1 MDKSVA
7 LRIAKRFIT
16 LPLDKRKLYLEKMLE
31 EGVSPANL
39 PIPEVRSGFE
49 QIALSYAQER
59 QWFLWQMDPHSSAY
73 HIPSALRLKGRLD
86 VAALERS
93 FNALVERHESLRT
106 TFIENGEQTVQVTHR
121 QMPLRITVEALPVG
135 SPLSQDDSIK
145 AFVERESARPF
156 DLRQGPLL
164 RVSLLN
170 IAEDDHVLV
179 LIQHHIISDGWSM
192 QVLVDELVRHY
203 AADTAGQSLVLPEL
217 TVQYADYAIWQRHW
231 LEAGE
236 RERQLAY
243 WVQTLGR
250 EQPVLELPLDHPRP
264 PVQSFRGARL
274 DLNLAP
280 ELGAALKQ
288 LAQREGASLFMVLLA
303 SFQALLHRYS
313 GQPQIRV
320 GVPVANRNRVETEG
334 LIGFFVNTQVL
345 SADVDGQLPFDRL
358 LAQVKQSA
366 MAAQAHQ
373 DLPFEQLIE
382 ALQPERSLSHSPIF
396 QVMFNHQTASDTQ
409 DRQMQL
415 PQLSIEDL
423 VWEGHTAQFDLTLG
437 TYETGQGVVAELTY
451 ATDLFE
457 PQTIERLARHWQNLL
472 QGIVDAPQQR
482 IGELPL
488 LDATQQRL
496 MQQDWFRVV
505 EHGVE
510 AGCVHQRIAEQA
522 RVSPDA
528 LALTIDGQALTYGQ
542 LDARANQLAHRLIVL
557 GVTPDQP
564 VGIAL
569 ERSAEM
575 IIGLLAILKAGGAYV
590 PLDPAYPEDRLA
602 YMIQDSGIELLL
614 TQARLQARLPIPAT
628 LETLLLDQPDAAL
641 QEAPRSCPAVA
652 LSAEHLAYVIYT
664 SGSTGKPKGVMVRH
678 GALSNF
684 VSSMIAQPGLTA
696 SDRMLSLT
704 TFSFD
709 IFGLEIYG
717 PLSTGASVVLTG
729 QNVHQDP
736 QAVLALIERHDVTV
750 LQATPSS
757 WRMLLDHEQ
766 SALLAGRTFLCGG
779 EALPLELAQRLLALS
794 PKVWN
799 LYGPTE
805 TTIWSA
811 VHPLSPENSRPFL
824 GHPLDNTALY
834 IVGSDLT
841 LNPPGAP
848 GELLIGGD
856 GLARGYFQRPA
867 LTAERF
873 VPDPFST
880 TGERLYRTGDLTRY
894 RAEGV
899 VEYIGRID
907 HQVKIRGLR
916 IELGEIEAALLAQ
929 ASVRETVVVAHEGP
943 TGAQLVGYV
952 VPIDAVPQ
960 ADAEASLRTALK
972 TALKA
977 QLPEYMV
984 PAHLLF
990 LAQLPLTPNG
1000 KVDRKALPAPD
1011 ASELQR
1017 AYVAPGSAREQQVAA
1032 IWQEVLKLERVG
1044 LVDNFFELGGHSLLV
1059 TQVVSRVRRALDIEV
1074 PLRSLFE
1081 HSTLQD
1087 FVQALDAGHGEQ
1099 PLALVPVP
1107 RDKPLPLS
1115 FAQERQWFLWK
1126 MDPDSAAYNIPTALR
1141 LRGALDTG
1149 ALRQSFAAL
1158 LERHESLRTTF
1169 VEDDGRTCQ
1178 VMRAQGQVDF
1188 VEQRLAVDDEA
1199 GIQAFIEQQTQR
1211 PFDLLNDA
1219 LLRVGLLAL
1228 SEQEHILVLTLHH
1241 IVADAWSLQVMVDDL
1256 MSLYSAFIQGQS
1268 AQLPALAV
1276 QYADY
1281 AVWQRQWM
1289 AAGERDRQLA
1299 YWTEQLG
1306 DEQPLLELPTDH
1318 PRPAQQ
1324 SMRGARLPVVLD
1336 RALNDALKAL
1346 ARRENI
1352 TLFVLLL
1359 GSFQALLHRYSGQA
1373 DIRVGVP
1380 IANRQRLETERL
1392 IGFFVNTQVLRA
1404 EFHSDLTGA
1413 ALLQQLKQTA
1423 MAAQMHQ
1430 DLPFE
1435 QLVDALQPQRNL
1447 SHSPLFQAMF
1457 NHRNETDTALTT
1469 ALPDLAIEPMG
1480 WAQRTA
1486 QFDLSLDTS
1495 DSAQGLHAALTYAT
1509 DLFEP
1514 ATIERMGQHWLNL
1527 LHGLVQD
1534 LHRPVAQWALLDA
1547 DERRRMLVEWNATAV
1562 QYPLDRS
1569 VHSLIEEQVSR
1580 TPDAP
1585 ALVFG
1590 EQRLTYT
1597 ELNARANRL
1606 AHRLI
1611 DQGVGPDVLVGIA
1624 VERSVEMV
1632 LGLLA
1637 ILKAGGAYVPLDPEY
1652 PRDRL
1657 AYMFDDS
1664 GIGLLLTQRHL
1675 LDALPVPEAIR
1686 CLVLD
1691 QPEDGLQAGRDANP
1705 CVDVDAENLAYVIYT
1720 SGSTGKPKGAGN
1732 RHSALVN
1739 RLCWMQQAYG
1749 LDATDSVLQKTPFS
1763 FDVSVWEF
1771 FWPLLTGATLVVA
1784 APGAHRDPTQLIELI
1799 TAQRIT
1805 TLHFVP
1811 SMLQAFVQ
1819 DPHVAQCT
1827 SLKRIVCSGEA
1838 LPVDAQ
1844 QQVFAKLPNASLY
1857 NLYGP
1862 TEAAIDVTHWT
1873 CVQDGRDSVPIG
1885 QPIANLGTYILDD
1898 ELSPVPVGVTGEL
1911 YLAGEGLARGYHRR
1925 AALTAE
1931 RFVTGPFGT
1940 GQRLYRTGDLA
1951 RYRTDGVIE
1960 YAGRMDH
1967 QVKIRGLR
1975 IELGEIEVRLAEHAE
1990 VRETVVIAQDGT
2002 LLVAYLVPARAEL
2015 LSAEDTVRQALQG
2028 RLKDH
2033 LSQSLPDYMVPQH
2046 WVWLEKMPVSPN
2058 GKLERKA
2065 LPKADISASPKAYIA
2080 PITALEQT
2088 LAAIWQSVLGREQVG
2103 VGDNFFELGGDS
2115 IISIQMVSRA
2125 RQAGIH
2131 FSPKDLFVHQT
2142 IQGLASVANQG
2153 DSGPGIDQGP
2163 VTGDAV
2169 LLPFQQLF
2177 FEQDMAEPHH
2187 WNQSV
2192 LLKGLRPVDAAH
2204 LEQALQALVAHHD
2217 ALRLAFTRENDAW
2230 TARHQSLA
2238 EQQGLWQR
2246 SPLLWTAEVADAAA
2260 LERLAEQ
2267 AQRSLELQNGAL
2279 LRGVLASLADGSQR
2293 LLLVIHHLVVDG
2305 VSWRILLEDLQQ
2317 AYQQLQAGQALK
2329 LPAKTSA
2336 TQAWAQR
2343 LQGHA
2348 GSAALQA
2355 QIAYWQGQL
2364 QGARADLPCD
2374 RPEGELRRCHGAQV
2388 QTRLDKNQTRQ
2399 LLQQAPAA
2407 YRTQV
2412 NDLLLTALARVI
2424 GRWSGDASTLIQ
2436 LEGHGREALFDD
2448 LDLSRS
2454 VGWFTSLFPVRLT
2467 PAVTAGDSLKAIKEQ
2482 LRAIPDKG
2490 LGFGALRY
2498 LGDEQTRRTLQALPV
2513 PRITFNYLGQFDS
2526 AFADDADGL
2535 FIPASESA
2543 GAPQSPL
2550 APLDNW
2556 LTLNGSVYAGELSI
2570 DWTFSTQMFDESTIQ
2585 TLALDYGR
2593 ELQALIE
2600 HCCQAPHQGF
2610 TPSDFPLAGLTQAEL
2625 DALPLAPRQVE
2636 DIYPLS
2642 PMQQGMLFHT
2652 LYEQQAGSYIN
2663 QLRVDVEGLDV
2674 ERFRQAWQAA
2684 MDAHEVLRSSFVWE
2698 GEFKRALQVVHKQLD
2713 VAFLFHDWRASAQL
2727 SQDLHS
2733 LALAQ
2738 RQQGFE
2744 LEAAPLLRLVVTRV
2758 AEDRYHLI
2766 YTCHHILMDG
2776 WSNSQLLGEV
2786 LQRYSGQPVVASGS
2800 RYRDYIAWL
2809 QHQDVAASE
2818 AFWTPV
2824 LQRLEAPTRLAD
2836 VIAPP
2841 AQAGTGYGDHVQ
2853 VLDETLTRRLEA
2865 FARASKVTV
2874 NTLVQAAWL
2883 LLLQRYTGKDTVAFG
2898 ATVAGRPA
2906 DLPGIEQQIGLFIN
2920 TLPVIASPQAGQSL
2934 DSWLQAVQAQNLA
2947 LREFE
2952 HTALLD
2958 IQRWAG
2964 QGGEALFDSLL
2975 VFENYPIAQALE
2987 QGAPDGL
2994 RFGPPLTQEQ
3004 TSYPLTLLVG
3014 LERQL
3019 SVHMSYQ
3026 QASFSADTVQRLAAH
3041 LAQLLGQMT
3050 DGGERCLGELSML
3063 AFDEHQRLVHD
3074 WNPLDTPFDQ
3084 GLCIHQ
3090 MIARQVEAMPDALAV
3105 TFANTQLSYSELDGR
3120 ANRLAHKLIE
3130 LGVGPEVRVGVAMP
3144 RSEHLLIALLAVL
3157 KAGGAYVPLDPDYP
3171 VERLAYMLD
3180 DSRARVLLTEQA
3192 VAATLSVPAETAVLM
3207 LDQLDL
3213 SRYPLSAPHS
3223 SVTPDNL
3230 AYVIYTS
3237 GSTGKPKGVAIAHRN
3252 VLALIDWSKSV
3263 YSRDDIQGVLAST
3276 SVCFDLSV
3284 WELFVTLANGGSL
3297 IIARNALELP
3307 HLPARDQVRLI
3318 NTVPSAIAA
3327 LLRSDEIPASVR
3339 IINLAGEP
3347 LKQSLVDALYQNSP
3361 CGIGPVQAKPL
3372 ESESVGAKP
3381 VGAKLARDSILSA
3394 GPCVTDLPPSRA
3406 SFAPTGLA
3414 STGSAPAGFAPTGSL
3429 PQGIEHVYDLY
3440 GPSEDTTYS
3449 TWTRRTAG
3457 GTANIGR
3464 PLKHTA
3470 SYLLDADLQPVP
3482 QGVSAELYLSGAGI
3496 TRGYL
3501 GRAAMTAEKYVPN
3514 PFSTTGERLYRT
3526 GDLSR
3531 YRADGVLEYQGRI
3544 DHQVKIRGFRI
3555 ELGEIESRL
3564 LQQPEVRDVA
3574 VLAQDAPGGQQLVAY
3589 VVVPTLNL
3597 NATEAQRA
3605 LRDELK
3611 AALREHLPDY
3621 MIPAHLLFLEQLP
3634 LTPNGKLDRKALP
3647 AVETGLSQ
3655 SGYEAPVSELEQ
3667 QIAGIWQE
3675 VLEVEQV
3682 GRNDHF
3688 FERGGHSLLAT
3699 QAVSRLR
3706 KLTGYPLSLRD
3717 LFNHPQ
3723 LKALAV
3729 LMAGTADEPVRA
3741 GDSHE
3746 VRLKAHGP
3754 RRSAPL
3760 SLVQRRLWIAEQL
3773 SGGTSA
3779 YGMPMALRLC
3789 GELSM
3794 AHLMSS
3800 FADVAR
3806 RHDVLRTAYV
3816 QDEEGDPLA
3825 LIADEVQL
3833 DFPVIDLAGLSP
3845 SAQQEQVARA
3855 TLENAR
3861 IPIDLEQAPLL
3872 RGRILRLGPT
3882 EHVLLY
3888 AMHHIISDGWSMGLL
3903 INELVQ
3909 VYEAS
3914 LKGEPMPLP
3923 PLEVQYHDF
3932 ALWQQAL
3939 EEQGVLARQAEYWKH
3954 RLGGYEGRLDLPLSS
3969 PRGQTA
3975 SYDGDALQFR
3985 LSTALS
3991 GALRRLASEAGVTL
4005 YSTLLAS
4012 FQVLLHRLC
4021 DAQDL
4026 VVGADVA
4033 GREQPELERLIGFFV
4048 NVLPLRSRFDAAAT
4062 FSRFLGQTQDNL
4074 LGALEHQDLPFDQ
4087 IVEASGVPRHKGMN
4101 PLLQVLFVMNN
4112 VPVRTRSMTGL
4123 SVELLPALETHSKF
4137 DMALFVDE
4145 EEGQLRGNWQFATTL
4160 FGHERIQHLIQ
4171 AWTALLEQIVADQDI
4186 QLGAISMPVDN
4197 MAAAVTPATVPGPKA
4212 DKLGKFLKRSVTPLA
4227 KPRAARVRESL
4238 VAAPQ
4243 RFPLMLEPGEPHL
4256 DVIEWI
4262 QQNRPLIEQ
4271 KLAEHAGILF
4281 RGFELDGIQG
4291 FEAFAEAV
4299 QPGLYGQYG
4308 DLPKKEGGKNTY
4320 RSTPYP
4326 ERKMILFHNESS
4338 HQDRWPRKQMFY
4350 CEQAAP
4356 VGGAT
4361 PVVDCRLMYER
4372 LPADLREKFEDK
4384 GLLYVRTFTD
4394 KLDVSWQHFFKTED
4408 HLEVEARC
4416 RAGGIQWRWLDNDEL
4431 QTRTP
4436 GPAII
4441 THPITG
4447 EKSFFNQVQLHHIYW
4462 LDPDVRED
4470 LLSMFGLE
4478 RMPRHVYYGD
4488 GTPIEDEV
4496 MARIGELYEA
4506 CAVRFDW
4513 QKGDVILLDNM
4524 LVAHARDPFEGPRK
4538 IVVAMGDMYDRNA
4551 LDNPASAGPAIQG
4564 RRNLE
4569 ETGA

>member
-49 QIALSYAQER
+49 NIALSYAQER

-73 HIPSALRLKGRLD
+73 HIPNALRLKGPLD
-86 VAALERS
+86 VPALERS

-106 TFIENGEQTVQVTHR
+106 TFIERGEQAVQVIHP
-121 QMPLRITVEALPVG
+121 QMPLCVAVQALPAG
-135 SPLSQDDSIK
+135 SPASQDDSIK
-145 AFVERESARPF
+145 AFVEREIARPF

-164 RVSLLN
+164 RVSLLK

-179 LIQHHIISDGWSM
+179 LIQHHIVADGWSM

-203 AADTAGQSLVLPEL
+203 AADTAGESLVLPEL

-243 WVQTLGR
+243 WVQTLGG
-250 EQPVLELPLDHPRP
+250 EQPVLELPFDHPRP

-274 DLNLAP
+274 DLNLP
-280 ELGAALKQ
+280 PQLGAALKQ
-288 LAQREGASLFMVLLA
+288 LAQRQGASLFMVLLA

-345 SADVDGQLPFDRL
+345 NAHVDGQLPFAHL
-358 LAQVKQSA
+358 LDQVKQSA

-373 DLPFEQLIE
+373 DLPFEQLIQ

-396 QVMFNHQTASDTQ
+396 QVMFNHQTSGDAQ
-409 DRQMQL
+409 ARQMHL
-415 PQLSIEDL
+415 PQLGIEDL
-423 VWEGHTAQFDLTLG
+423 VWEGRTAQFDLTLG
-437 TYETGQGVVAELTY
+437 TYETEQGVAAELTY

-457 PQTIERLARHWQNLL
+457 AQTIERLAHHWQNLL

-488 LDATQQRL
+488 LDTDQQRL
-496 MQQDWFRVV
+496 TQQDWRRVV
-505 EHGVE
+505 EHGP
-510 AGCVHQRIAEQA
+510 AACVHQRIAEQA
-522 RVSPDA
+522 RLTPDA
-528 LALTIDGQALTYGQ
+528 LALTIDGQTLTYGQ
-542 LDARANQLAHRLIVL
+542 LDARANQLAHRLLAL
-557 GVTPDQP
+557 GVTPDQR
-564 VGIAL
+564 VGIAV
-569 ERSAEM
+569 ERSVEM
-575 IIGLLAILKAGGAYV
+575 IVGLLAILKSGGAYV

-628 LETLLLDQPDAAL
+628 LRTLVLDQPDAAL
-641 QEAPRSCPAVA
+641 QDAPRTCPAVT
-652 LSAEHLAYVIYT
+652 LTAEHLAYVIYT
-664 SGSTGKPKGVMVRH
+664 SGSTGRPKGVMVRH

-684 VSSMIAQPGLTA
+684 VTSMIAQPGLTA

-717 PLSTGASVVLTG
+717 PLSAGASIVLTG

-736 QAVLALIERHDVTV
+736 QAVLALIEQHDVSV

-766 SALLAGRTFLCGG
+766 ASVLAGRTFLCGG

-811 VHPLSPENSRPFL
+811 LHPLSLESSRPFL
-824 GHPLDNTALY
+824 GKPLDNTALY
-834 IVGSDLT
+834 VVGGDLT

-929 ASVRETVVVAHEGP
+929 ENVRETVVVAHEGP

-952 VPIDAVPQ
+952 VPATGEVVDESALR
-960 ADAEASLRTALK
+960 ASLKA
-972 TALKA
+972 ALKA

-1011 ASELQR
+1011 AGDLQQ
-1017 AYVAPGSAREQQVAA
+1017 AYVAPRSQREQQVAA

-1044 LVDNFFELGGHSLLV
+1044 LEDNFFELGGHSLLV
-1059 TQVVSRVRRALDIEV
+1059 TQVISRVRRTLGIEV

-1081 HSTLQD
+1081 HSTLRD
-1087 FVQALDAGHGEQ
+1087 FVSAFELGQGEQ
-1099 PLALVPVP
+1099 SLVMVPVS

-1141 LRGALDTG
+1141 LRGVLDKM
-1149 ALRQSFAAL
+1149 ALRRSFEAL
-1158 LERHESLRTTF
+1158 VARHESLRTLF
-1169 VEDDGRTCQ
+1169 VEDDGVTCQ
-1178 VMRAQGQVDF
+1178 VIRAQGQVDF
-1188 VEQRLAVDDEA
+1188 IEQCLAGDDEA
-1199 GIQAFIEQQTQR
+1199 SIQAFIEQQTQA

-1219 LLRVGLLAL
+1219 LLRVALLAL
-1228 SEQEHILVLTLHH
+1228 GEQEHILVLTLHH
-1241 IVADAWSLQVMVDDL
+1241 IVSDGWSLQVMVDDL
-1256 MSLYSAFIQGQS
+1256 MSLYSAFTQEQP

-1289 AAGERDRQLA
+1289 AAGERDRQLG

-1306 DEQPLLELPTDH
+1306 GEQPLLELPTDH

-1324 SMRGARLPVVLD
+1324 SMRGARLPIVLD
-1336 RALNDALKAL
+1336 RSLSDALKAL
-1346 ARRENI
+1346 ARRENV

-1404 EFHSDLTGA
+1404 QFHGDLTGA
-1413 ALLQQLKQTA
+1413 GLLQQLKQTA

-1457 NHRNETDTALTT
+1457 NHRNETASALEN
-1469 ALPDLAIEPMG
+1469 ALPGLAVEPLG
-1480 WAQRTA
+1480 WEQRTA
-1486 QFDLSLDTS
+1486 QFDLSLETT
-1495 DSAQGLHAALTYAT
+1495 DSPQGLHAALIYAT

-1514 ATIERMGQHWLNL
+1514 ATLERMGQHWLNL
-1527 LHGLVQD
+1527 LQGMVQD
-1534 LHRPVAQWALLDA
+1534 LQQPVAQWTLLDD
-1547 DERRRMLVEWNATAV
+1547 DERRQMLVDWNATAV
-1562 QYPLDRS
+1562 SYPLDRS
-1569 VHSLIEEQVSR
+1569 VQGLIEEQVRR

-1590 EQRLTYT
+1590 EQHLSYG

-1606 AHRLI
+1606 AHTLI
-1611 DQGVGPDVLVGIA
+1611 EHGVGPDVLVGIA

-1657 AYMFDDS
+1657 AYMFEDS
-1664 GIGLLLTQRHL
+1664 GIGLLLTQQHL
-1675 LDALPVPEAIR
+1675 LEQLPIPDGLR
-1686 CLVLD
+1686 SLVLD
-1691 QPEDGLQAGRDANP
+1691 LPGDGVYAGRDTNP
-1705 CVDVDAENLAYVIYT
+1705 DVEVDGENLAYVIYT

-1771 FWPLLTGATLVVA
+1771 FWPLLTGSTLVVA

-1799 TAQRIT
+1799 TAHRIT

-1819 DPHVAQCT
+1819 DPHVAECT

-1844 QQVFAKLPNASLY
+1844 QQVFAKLPNAGLY

-1873 CVQDGRDSVPIG
+1873 CVEEGRDSVPIG

-1898 ELSPVPVGVTGEL
+1898 ELTPVPVGVIGEL

-1931 RFVTGPFGT
+1931 RFVTGPFGH

-1975 IELGEIEVRLAEHAE
+1975 IELGEIEARLAEHDE

-2002 LLVAYLVPARAEL
+2002 LLVAYLVPTGTEL
-2015 LSAEDTVRQALQG
+2015 LSAEDAVRQALQG
-2028 RLKDH
+2028 RLKAH

-2065 LPKADISASPKAYIA
+2065 LPKADIGASPKAYIA
-2080 PITALEQT
+2080 PNTAIEQT
-2088 LAAIWQSVLGREQVG
+2088 LAGIWQSVLGREQVG
-2103 VGDNFFELGGDS
+2103 VSDNFFELGGDS
-2115 IISIQMVSRA
+2115 IISIQVVSRA

-2142 IQGLASVANQG
+2142 IQGLASVATLG

-2163 VTGDAV
+2163 VTGSAV

-2177 FEQDMAEPHH
+2177 FEEDMAEPHH

-2192 LLKGLRPVDAAH
+2192 LLKGLRPVDAGH
-2204 LEQALQALVAHHD
+2204 LEQALQALVIHHD
-2217 ALRLAFTRENDAW
+2217 ALRLAFAHENDAW
-2230 TARHQSLA
+2230 TARHQTLA
-2238 EQQGLWQR
+2238 EQASVWRR
-2246 SPLLWTAEVADAAA
+2246 SPLLWAAEVADAPA

-2267 AQRSLELQNGAL
+2267 AQRSLELESGAL

-2317 AYQQLQAGQALK
+2317 AYEQLQAGQAPK

-2336 TQAWAQR
+2336 TQVWAQR
-2343 LQGHA
+2343 LKTHA
-2348 GSAALQA
+2348 GSAAFQA
-2355 QIAYWQGQL
+2355 QMAYWQGQL
-2364 QGARADLPCD
+2364 EGARNDLPCD
-2374 RPEGELRRCHGAQV
+2374 RPQGELRRCHEAQV
-2388 QTRLDKNQTRQ
+2388 QTRLDKEQTRR
-2399 LLQQAPAA
+2399 LLQQAPTA

-2424 GRWSGDASTLIQ
+2424 GRWTADASTLIQ
-2436 LEGHGREALFDD
+2436 LEGHGRETLFDGLEPD

-2467 PAVTAGDSLKAIKEQ
+2467 PAATLEDSIKSIKEQ

-2490 LGFGALRY
+2490 LGFGVLRY
-2498 LGDEQTRRTLQALPV
+2498 LGDEVTRRTLAALPM
-2513 PRITFNYLGQFDS
+2513 PQITFNYLGQFDS
-2526 AFADDADGL
+2526 GFTDDADGL
-2535 FIPASESA
+2535 FIPASEPA
-2543 GAPQSPL
+2543 GTPQSPL

-2585 TLALDYGR
+2585 ALALDYGR
-2593 ELQALIE
+2593 ELQALID
-2600 HCCQAPHQGF
+2600 HCCQAQHQGF
-2610 TPSDFPLAGLTQAEL
+2610 TPSDFPLAGLNQTQL
-2625 DALPLAPRQVE
+2625 DALPLAPRQIE

-2642 PMQQGMLFHT
+2642 PMQQGMLFHS
-2652 LYEQQAGSYIN
+2652 LYEQQAGHYIN
-2663 QLRVDVEGLDV
+2663 QLRVDVQGLDV

-2698 GEFKRALQVVHKQLD
+2698 GDFKRALQVVHKQLE
-2713 VAFLFHDWRASAQL
+2713 VAFLFHDWDARANP
-2727 SQDLHS
+2727 SQDLDT
-2733 LALAQ
+2733 LALTQ

-2744 LEAAPLLRLVVTRV
+2744 LDAAPLLRLVVVRV

-2766 YTCHHILMDG
+2766 YTSHHILMDG

-2786 LQRYSGQPVVASGS
+2786 LQRYSGQAPARTSG
-2800 RYRDYIAWL
+2800 RYRDYIDWL
-2809 QHQDVAASE
+2809 QRQDAAASE

-2824 LQRLEAPTRLAD
+2824 LQSLEAPTRLAD
-2836 VIAPP
+2836 AVASS
-2841 AQAGTGYGDHVQ
+2841 ARAGDGHGDHVQ
-2853 VLDETLTRRLEA
+2853 VLDEALTRRLEA
-2865 FARASKVTV
+2865 FARTSKVTV

-2920 TLPVIASPQAGQSL
+2920 TLPVIASPRAEQSL
-2934 DSWLQAVQAQNLA
+2934 DSWLQAVQTQNLA

-2964 QGGEALFDSLL
+2964 QGGDALFDSLL

-2994 RFGPPLTQEQ
+2994 RFGPPLNQEQ

-3014 LERQL
+3014 LDRQL
-3019 SVHMSYQ
+3019 SVHMNYEK
-3026 QASFSADTVQRLAAH
+3026 ASFSTDTVQRLAAH

-3050 DGGERCLGELSML
+3050 EGSERCLGELSML
-3063 AFDEHQRLVHD
+3063 AFDERQRLTHD
-3074 WNPLDTPFDQ
+3074 WNPVDAPFEQ
-3084 GLCIHQ
+3084 VLCIHQ
-3090 MIARQVEAMPDALAV
+3090 MIARQAQASPDALAV
-3105 TFANTQLSYSELDGR
+3105 TFANTRLSYSELDGR

-3171 VERLAYMLD
+3171 AERVAYMLD
-3180 DSRARVLLTEQA
+3180 DSRARVLLTEEA
-3192 VAATLSVPAETAVLM
+3192 VAATLSVPAETVVLM
-3207 LDQLDL
+3207 LDRIELGQ
-3213 SRYPLSAPHS
+3213 YPLSAPQTQ
-3223 SVTPDNL
+3223 VTPDNL

-3307 HLPARDQVRLI
+3307 QLPARDQVRLI

-3327 LLRSDEIPASVR
+3327 LQRSDEIPASVR

-3347 LKQSLVDALYQNSP
+3347 LKQSLVDALYQNAP
-3361 CGIGPVQAKPL
+3361 CGSELVAAEPV
-3372 ESESVGAKP
+3372 ESVP
-3381 VGAKLARDSILSA
+3381 VGAKLARDSVLSA
-3394 GPCVTDLPPSRA
+3394 GPCETDPPPSRA
-3406 SFAPTGLA
+3406 SFAPTG
-3414 STGSAPAGFAPTGSL
+3414 SL
-3429 PQGIEHVYDLY
+3429 PQVGGGVEHVYDLY

-3531 YRADGVLEYQGRI
+3531 YRVDGVLEYQGRI

-3555 ELGEIESRL
+3555 ELGEIEARL
-3564 LQQPEVRDVA
+3564 LQQPQVRDVA

-3589 VVVPTLNL
+3589 VVAAALQLDESNL
-3597 NATEAQRA
+3597 RAQ
-3605 LRDELK
+3605 LK
-3611 AALREHLPDY
+3611 AGLKEHLPDY
-3621 MIPAHLLFLEQLP
+3621 MIPAHLLFLDQLP

-3647 AVETGLSQ
+3647 AVETGLSH

-3667 QIAGIWQE
+3667 QIACIWQE

-3706 KLTGYPLSLRD
+3706 KLTDYPLSLRD
-3717 LFNHPQ
+3717 LFNYPQ
-3723 LKALAV
+3723 LKALAA
-3729 LMAGTADEPVRA
+3729 LIAGDVAGQVRA
-3741 GDSHE
+3741 GDSRE

-3754 RRSAPL
+3754 LRSAPL

-3789 GELSM
+3789 GGLSVP
-3794 AHLMSS
+3794 HLMSS
-3800 FADVAR
+3800 FAEVVR

-3833 DFPVIDLAGLSP
+3833 HFPVIDLSELSP
-3845 SAQQEQVARA
+3845 AAQQEQVVQA

-3861 IPIDLEQAPLL
+3861 TPIDLEQAPLL

-3888 AMHHIISDGWSMGLL
+3888 AMHHIIFDGWSMGLL
-3903 INELVQ
+3903 IDELVQ

-3914 LKGEPMPLP
+3914 LTGKPMPLA
-3923 PLEVQYHDF
+3923 PLEVQYQDF

-3954 RLGGYEGRLDLPLSS
+3954 RLSGYEGRLDLPLDS

-3975 SYDGDALQFR
+3975 SYDGDALQFQ
-3985 LSTALS
+3985 LSSGLS
-3991 GALRRLASEAGVTL
+3991 GALRRLSSEVGVTL

-4012 FQVLLHRLC
+4012 FQVLLHRVSG
-4021 DAQDL
+4021 AQDL

-4048 NVLPLRSRFDAAAT
+4048 NVLPLRSRLDADAT
-4062 FSRFLGQTQDNL
+4062 FASFLAHTQDNL

-4087 IVEASGVPRHKGMN
+4087 IVDASGVPRHKAMN

-4112 VPVRTRSMTGL
+4112 VPVRPRSMAGL
-4123 SVELLPALETHSKF
+4123 NMEFLPALETHSKF

-4197 MAAAVTPATVPGPKA
+4197 VAAAVTPATVPGPKA

-4227 KPRAARVRESL
+4227 TPRAARVRESL

-4262 QQNRPLIEQ
+4262 HQNRPLIEQ

-4291 FEAFAEAV
+4291 FEAFAEAI

-4361 PVVDCRLMYER
+4361 PVVDCRLMFEK

-4408 HLEVEARC
+4408 RLEVEARC

-4462 LDPDVRED
+4462 LDPDVRQD

-4538 IVVAMGDMYDRNA
+4538 IVVAMGDMYERSSLERSSAAGQTAQGA
-4551 LDNPASAGPAIQG
+4551 LNTEEAGA
-4564 RRNLE
+4564 
-4569 ETGA
+4569 

>member
-16 LPLDKRKLYLEKMLE
+16 LPLDKRRLYLEKMLE

-49 QIALSYAQER
+49 DIPLSYAQER
-59 QWFLWQMDPHSSAY
+59 QWFLWQMEPNSSAY
-73 HIPSALRLKGRLD
+73 HIPSALRLKGPLD
-86 VAALERS
+86 VPALERS

-106 TFIENGEQTVQVTHR
+106 TFIERDERTVQVIHR
-121 QMPLRITVEALPVG
+121 QLPLRISLESLPA
-135 SPLSQDDSIK
+135 DSTASLEDSLK
-145 AFVERESARPF
+145 AFVERETARPF

-164 RVSLLN
+164 RVSLLKL
-170 IAEDDHVLV
+170 AEDDHVLA
-179 LIQHHIISDGWSM
+179 LIQHHIIADGWSM
-192 QVLVDELVRHY
+192 QVLVNELVSHY
-203 AADTAGQSLVLPEL
+203 AADTVGTPLALPEL
-217 TVQYADYAIWQRHW
+217 PVQYADYAIWQRHW

-243 WVQTLGR
+243 WVRTLGG

-274 DLNLAP
+274 DLDLPPQLAT
-280 ELGAALKQ
+280 ALKQ
-288 LAQREGASLFMVLLA
+288 LAQRQGASLFMVLLA

-345 SADVDGQLPFDRL
+345 NAHVDGQLPFDRL
-358 LAQVKQSA
+358 LDQVKQSA

-396 QVMFNHQTASDTQ
+396 QVMFNHQTAGDAQ
-409 DRQMQL
+409 GRQLHL
-415 PQLSIEDL
+415 PGLGIEDL
-423 VWEGHTAQFDLTLG
+423 VWEGRTAQFDLTLG
-437 TYETGQGVVAELTY
+437 TYETEQGIAAELTY

-457 PQTIERLARHWQNLL
+457 PQTIERLVRHWQNLL
-472 QGIVDAPQQR
+472 QGIVDAPQRR

-488 LDATQQRL
+488 LDSDQQRL
-496 MQQDWFRVV
+496 MQRQWHRVV
-505 EHGVE
+505 EQGTQ
-510 AGCVHQRIAEQA
+510 ATCVHQRIAE
-522 RVSPDA
+522 RVRQSPDA
-528 LALTIDGQALTYGQ
+528 LALTIDGQTLTYQQ
-542 LDARANQLAHRLIVL
+542 LDTRANQLAHRLVAL

-569 ERSAEM
+569 ERSVEM
-575 IIGLLAILKAGGAYV
+575 IVGLLAILKAGGAYV

-602 YMIQDSGIELLL
+602 YMIQDSGIHLLL
-614 TQARLQARLPIPAT
+614 TQARLQAVLPIPAT
-628 LETLLLDQPDAAL
+628 LQTLLLDQPDVAL
-641 QEAPRSCPAVA
+641 QDAPGTCPAVP

-684 VSSMIAQPGLTA
+684 VTSMIAQPGLTA
-696 SDRMLSLT
+696 GDRMLSLT

-717 PLSTGASVVLTG
+717 PLSAGASVVLTG

-736 QAVLALIERHDVTV
+736 EAVLALVGQHDVTM

-766 SALLAGRTFLCGG
+766 APRLAGRTFLCGG
-779 EALPLELAQRLLALS
+779 EALPLELAQRLLMLS

-811 VHPLSPENSRPFL
+811 VHPLSHDNSRPFL
-824 GHPLDNTALY
+824 GKPLDNTALY

-848 GELLIGGD
+848 GELLIGGQ

-873 VPDPFST
+873 VPNPFST

-929 ASVRETVVVAHEGP
+929 DSVRETVVIAHEGP
-943 TGAQLVGYV
+943 TGSQLVAYV
-952 VPIDAVPQ
+952 VPTASPMPDPQ
-960 ADAEASLRTALK
+960 GEAAARTALK
-972 TALKA
+972 AALKA

-984 PAHLLF
+984 PAHLVF

-1011 ASELQR
+1011 VSEVQR
-1017 AYVAPGSAREQQVAA
+1017 AYVAPRSLREQQVAQ
-1032 IWQEVLKLERVG
+1032 IWQQVLKLERVG
-1044 LVDNFFELGGHSLLV
+1044 LQDNFFELGGHSLLV
-1059 TQVVSRVRRALDIEV
+1059 TQVVSRVRRVLGIEV

-1081 HSTLQD
+1081 HGTLQD
-1087 FVQALDAGHGEQ
+1087 FVGALDAGQGPQ
-1099 PLALVPVP
+1099 APALVPVP

-1126 MDPDSAAYNIPTALR
+1126 MDPDSTAYNIPTALR
-1141 LRGALDTG
+1141 LRGTLDKD
-1149 ALRQSFAAL
+1149 ALRRSFEAL
-1158 LERHESLRTTF
+1158 VERHESLRTAF
-1169 VEDDGRTCQ
+1169 VEDEGRTCQ
-1178 VMRAQGQVDF
+1178 VIRPQGQVSV
-1188 VEQRLAVDDEA
+1188 VERRLDGEDEA
-1199 GIQAFIEQQTQR
+1199 AIQAFLEQQTQG

-1219 LLRVGLLAL
+1219 LLRVALLAL
-1228 SEQEHILVLTLHH
+1228 GEQEHILVLTLHH

-1256 MSLYSAFIQGQS
+1256 MSLYSAFVEERP
-1268 AQLPALAV
+1268 AQLPPLAV

-1281 AVWQRQWM
+1281 AIWQRQWM
-1289 AAGERDRQLA
+1289 DAGERERQLA

-1306 DEQPLLELPTDH
+1306 GEQPLLELPTDH

-1324 SMRGARLPVVLD
+1324 SQRGARLPIVIDPSLS
-1336 RALNDALKAL
+1336 DALKAL
-1346 ARRENI
+1346 ARRENV

-1359 GSFQALLHRYSGQA
+1359 GAFQALLQRYSGQS

-1404 EFHSDLTGA
+1404 RFDSQLTGA
-1413 ALLQQLKQTA
+1413 ELLQQLKQTA

-1457 NHRNETDTALTT
+1457 NHRNETDA
-1469 ALPDLAIEPMG
+1469 AFANGLPGLAVEPLG

-1486 QFDLSLDTS
+1486 QFDLSLDTV
-1495 DSAQGLHAALTYAT
+1495 DSPQGLHAALTYAT

-1527 LHGLVQD
+1527 LQSLVQD
-1534 LHRPVAQWALLDA
+1534 LHRPVAQCTLLGA
-1547 DERRRMLVEWNATAV
+1547 DERRRMLVDWNATAV
-1562 QYPLDRS
+1562 RYPLHRT
-1569 VHSLIEEQVSR
+1569 VQGLIEEQVR
-1580 TPDAP
+1580 NHPDAP
-1585 ALVFG
+1585 ALIFG
-1590 EQRLTYT
+1590 EQRLSYG

-1606 AHRLI
+1606 AHRLV
-1611 DQGVGPDVLVGIA
+1611 DHGVGPDVLVGIA

-1652 PRDRL
+1652 PRERL
-1657 AYMFDDS
+1657 AYMFEDS
-1664 GIGLLLTQRHL
+1664 GIDLLLTQGHL
-1675 LDALPVPEAIR
+1675 LDLLPIPGGMYS
-1686 CLVLD
+1686 LLLD
-1691 QPEDGLQAGRDANP
+1691 APDDGLYADRDSDP
-1705 CVDVDAENLAYVIYT
+1705 QVDVHGENLAYVIYT

-1749 LDATDSVLQKTPFS
+1749 LDSTDSVLQKTPFS

-1771 FWPLLTGATLVVA
+1771 FWPLMTGSTLVVA
-1784 APGAHRDPTQLIELI
+1784 APGAHRDPTQLIGLI
-1799 TAQRIT
+1799 TAHRIT

-1819 DPHVAQCT
+1819 DPHVADCT

-1844 QQVFAKLPNASLY
+1844 QQVFAKLPNAGLY

-1873 CVQDGRDSVPIG
+1873 CVEEGRDSVPIG

-1898 ELSPVPVGVTGEL
+1898 ELAPVPVGVMGEL
-1911 YLAGEGLARGYHRR
+1911 YLTGEGLARGYHRR

-1931 RFVTGPFGT
+1931 RFVTGPFGQ

-1951 RYRTDGVIE
+1951 RYRADGVIE

-1975 IELGEIEVRLAEHAE
+1975 IELGEIEARLAEHEE

-2002 LLVAYLVPARAEL
+2002 LLVAYLVPTRAEL
-2015 LSAEDTVRQALQG
+2015 LDADDDARQALQA
-2028 RLKDH
+2028 RLRDH
-2033 LSQSLPDYMVPQH
+2033 LGRALPDYMVPQR
-2046 WVWLEKMPVSPN
+2046 WLWLERMPVSPN

-2065 LPKADISASPKAYIA
+2065 LPRADINASPKACIA
-2080 PITALEQT
+2080 PGTALEQA
-2088 LAAIWQSVLGREQVG
+2088 LADIWQSVLGVGQVG
-2103 VGDNFFELGGDS
+2103 IHDNFFELGGDS
-2115 IISIQMVSRA
+2115 IISIQVVSRA

-2142 IQGLASVANQG
+2142 IQGLAGVASMG
-2153 DSGPGIDQGP
+2153 DSGPVIDQGP
-2163 VTGDAV
+2163 VTGDAP

-2177 FEQDMAEPHH
+2177 FDLDMAEPHH
-2187 WNQSV
+2187 WNQSL
-2192 LLKGLRPVDAAH
+2192 LLKGRRPVHAGH

-2217 ALRLAFTRENDAW
+2217 ALRLAFVREGDGW
-2230 TARHQSLA
+2230 LARHRTLA
-2238 EQQGLWQR
+2238 EQHAVWQD
-2246 SPLLWTAEVADAAA
+2246 SPLLWTAEVADAPA
-2260 LERLAEQ
+2260 LEQLAER
-2267 AQRSLELQNGAL
+2267 AQRSLALDHGTL
-2279 LRGVLASLADGSQR
+2279 LRGVLANLADGSQR

-2317 AYQQLQAGQALK
+2317 AYAQLQAGQPPALA
-2329 LPAKTSA
+2329 AKTSA

-2343 LQGHA
+2343 LQAHA

-2355 QIAYWQGQL
+2355 QMAYWQGQL
-2364 QGARADLPCD
+2364 AGARADLPCD
-2374 RPEGELRRCHGAQV
+2374 RPHGDMLRCHAAQV
-2388 QTRLDKNQTRQ
+2388 QTRLDKQQTQR

-2424 GRWSGDASTLIQ
+2424 GRWTGEDSTLIQ

-2467 PAVTAGDSLKAIKEQ
+2467 PAATAADSIKTIKEQ

-2490 LGFGALRY
+2490 LGFGVLRY
-2498 LGDEQTRRTLQALPV
+2498 LGDEQTRRTLAALPM

-2526 AFADDADGL
+2526 GFTDDADGL
-2535 FIPASESA
+2535 FVPASESA

-2570 DWTFSTQMFDESTIQ
+2570 DWAFSTQMFDPATVQ
-2585 TLALDYGR
+2585 ALALDYGR
-2593 ELQALIE
+2593 ELLALIE
-2600 HCCQAPHQGF
+2600 HCCQAQHQGF
-2610 TPSDFPLAGLTQAEL
+2610 TPSDFPLAGLTQAQL
-2625 DALPLAPRQVE
+2625 DALAVAPGQVE

-2652 LYEQQAGSYIN
+2652 LYEQQAGNYIN
-2663 QLRVDVEGLDV
+2663 QLRVDVEGLQV

-2698 GEFKRALQVVHKQLD
+2698 GDFKRALQVVHKR
-2713 VAFLFHDWRASAQL
+2713 VEVEFLFHDGHANPGL
-2727 SQDLHS
+2727 SRDLDA

-2738 RQQGFE
+2738 RQQGFA
-2744 LEAAPLLRLVVTRV
+2744 LDAAPLLRLAVVRV
-2758 AEDRYHLI
+2758 AQDRYHLI
-2766 YTCHHILMDG
+2766 YTSHHILMDG

-2786 LQRYSGQPVVASGS
+2786 LQRYSGQAPARPAG
-2800 RYRDYIAWL
+2800 RYRDYIDWL
-2809 QHQDVAASE
+2809 SAQDPQASE
-2818 AFWTPV
+2818 RFWRA
-2824 LQRLEAPTRLAD
+2824 QLAE
-2836 VIAPP
+2836 
-2841 AQAGTGYGDHVQ
+2841 
-2853 VLDETLTRRLEA
+2853 LDEPTHLAGA
-2865 FARASKVTV
+2865 FARDSRSEAVTGHGEYEQWLDERATARLHAFAREQKVTV
-2874 NTLVQAAWL
+2874 NTLVQAAWQ
-2883 LLLQRYTGKDTVAFG
+2883 LLLQRCTGQSAVAFG

-2906 DLPGIEQQIGLFIN
+2906 SIAGVEQQIGLFIN
-2920 TLPVIASPQAGQSL
+2920 TLPVIGSPRAEHRVGQ
-2934 DSWLQAVQAQNLA
+2934 WLQEVQGRNLS
-2947 LREFE
+2947 LREHE
-2952 HTALLD
+2952 HTPLFD

-2964 QGGEALFDSLL
+2964 QGGAALFDTLL
-2975 VFENYPIAQALE
+2975 VFENYPVSQAL
-2987 QGAPDGL
+2987 QAGAPATL
-2994 RFGPPLTQEQ
+2994 RFGEVANHEQ
-3004 TSYPLTLLVG
+3004 TNYPLTLAVNLG
-3014 LERQL
+3014 ETL
-3019 SVHMSYQ
+3019 SLLLSYSRD
-3026 QASFSADTVQRLAAH
+3026 SFAPGDVARIGQHLAH
-3041 LAQLLGQMT
+3041 LLEQIAL
-3050 DGGERCLGELSML
+3050 GGERTVGQLSLLDAGQL
-3063 AFDEHQRLVHD
+3063 AVQQGWNATAIEYPLDHSVHRLIEAQVRRTPDACALVFGQQRLSY
-3074 WNPLDTPFDQ
+3074 
-3084 GLCIHQ
+3084 
-3090 MIARQVEAMPDALAV
+3090 ALLNA
-3105 TFANTQLSYSELDGR
+3105 Q
-3120 ANRLAHKLIE
+3120 ANRLAHLLME
-3130 LGVGPEVRVGVAMP
+3130 HGVGPDVLVGIAVE
-3144 RSEHLLIALLAVL
+3144 RSVEMVVGLLAIL
-3157 KAGGAYVPLDPDYP
+3157 KAGGAYVPLDPEYP
-3171 VERLAYMLD
+3171 QDRLAYMFE
-3180 DSRARVLLTEQA
+3180 DSGIGLLLTQGH
-3192 VAATLSVPAETAVLM
+3192 L
-3207 LDQLDL
+3207 LDQLPVPTGLRSLVLDQPGDWL
-3213 SRYPLSAPHS
+3213 AGRSDANPAVELQGE
-3223 SVTPDNL
+3223 NL

-3237 GSTGKPKGVAIAHRN
+3237 GSTGKPKGAGNRHSALVNRLCWMQDAYRLEASDS
-3252 VLALIDWSKSV
+3252 VLQKTPFS
-3263 YSRDDIQGVLAST
+3263 
-3276 SVCFDLSV
+3276 FDVSV
-3284 WELFVTLANGGSL
+3284 WEFFWPL
-3297 IIARNALELP
+3297 
-3307 HLPARDQVRLI
+3307 
-3318 NTVPSAIAA
+3318 
-3327 LLRSDEIPASVR
+3327 
-3339 IINLAGEP
+3339 LAG
-3347 LKQSLVDALYQNSP
+3347 STLVM
-3361 CGIGPVQAKPL
+3361 
-3372 ESESVGAKP
+3372 
-3381 VGAKLARDSILSA
+3381 
-3394 GPCVTDLPPSRA
+3394 
-3406 SFAPTGLA
+3406 
-3414 STGSAPAGFAPTGSL
+3414 APAGAHRDPEQLIELITTHRITTLHFVPSMLQVFMQDPAVSRCQSLKRIICSGEALPVDAQLQVFAKL
-3429 PQGIEHVYDLY
+3429 PGAGLYNLY
-3440 GPSEDTTYS
+3440 GPTEAAIDVTH
-3449 TWTRRTAG
+3449 WTCVDEGRDAVPIG
-3457 GTANIGR
+3457 QPIANLGTFILDHNLS
-3464 PLKHTA
+3464 PL
-3470 SYLLDADLQPVP
+3470 PV
-3482 QGVSAELYLSGAGI
+3482 GVTGELYLGGEGLA
-3496 TRGYL
+3496 RGYHRRPSL
-3501 GRAAMTAEKYVPN
+3501 TAERFVTS
-3514 PFSTTGERLYRT
+3514 PFGDGARLYRT
-3526 GDLSR
+3526 GDLAR
-3531 YRADGVLEYQGRI
+3531 YRADGVIEYAGRM
-3544 DHQVKIRGFRI
+3544 DHQVKIRGLRI
-3555 ELGEIESRL
+3555 ELGEIEARL
-3564 LQQPEVRDVA
+3564 AEHDEVRESV
-3574 VLAQDAPGGQQLVAY
+3574 VIAQDGTVLVGY
-3589 VVVPTLNL
+3589 VVPQSPAWLGGDGTSSQGLEQ
-3597 NATEAQRA
+3597 A
-3605 LRDELK
+3605 LK
-3611 AALREHLPDY
+3611 AHLSQHLPDY
-3621 MIPAHLLFLEQLP
+3621 MVPQHWSVLERMP
-3634 LTPNGKLDRKALP
+3634 VSPNGKLERKALP
-3647 AVETGLSQ
+3647 RFDASQ
-3655 SGYEAPVSELEQ
+3655 AQQGFAMPEGELEQ
-3667 QIAGIWQE
+3667 RIAAVWQE

-3706 KLTGYPLSLRD
+3706 RLTRYPLSLRD

-3723 LKALAV
+3723 LKALAT
-3729 LMAGTADEPVRA
+3729 LMAGHGEGPVRE
-3741 GDSHE
+3741 GDSGG
-3746 VRLKAHGP
+3746 VRLVAHGP

-3789 GELSM
+3789 GELSVER
-3794 AHLMSS
+3794 LLGS
-3800 FADVAR
+3800 FAEVIR
-3806 RHDVLRTAYV
+3806 RHDVLRTAYT
-3816 QDEEGDPLA
+3816 QDDEGDPVA
-3825 LIADEVQL
+3825 LIADEVRL
-3833 DFPVIDLAGLSP
+3833 DFPVIDLSGLSP
-3845 SAQQEQVARA
+3845 SAQRERVAQA

-3861 IPIDLEQAPLL
+3861 TPIDLEQAPLL
-3872 RGRILRLGPT
+3872 RGRILHLGPT

-3909 VYEAS
+3909 AYEAS
-3914 LKGEPMPLP
+3914 AKGEPLSLP
-3923 PLEVQYHDF
+3923 PLEVQYQDF

-3939 EEQGVLARQAEYWKH
+3939 EEQGVLARQAEYWKQ
-3954 RLGGYEGRLDLPLSS
+3954 RLRGYEGRLDLPLDN

-3975 SYDGDALQFR
+3975 SYDGDALQFQ
-3985 LSTALS
+3985 LSAALTE
-3991 GALRRLASEAGVTL
+3991 ALRRLSSSAGVTL

-4012 FQVLLHRLC
+4012 FQVLLHRVC
-4021 DAQDL
+4021 AAQD
-4026 VVGADVA
+4026 VVIGADVA
-4033 GREQPELERLIGFFV
+4033 GRERPELERLIGFFV
-4048 NVLPLRSRFDAAAT
+4048 NVLPLRSRLDAQAT
-4062 FSRFLGQTQDNL
+4062 FSRFLGQTQDDL

-4087 IVEASGVPRHKGMN
+4087 IVDVSGVPRHKGMN

-4112 VPVRTRSMTGL
+4112 VPVRTRSMAGL
-4123 SVELLPALETHSKF
+4123 NVEFLPALQTHSKF

-4160 FGHERIQHLIQ
+4160 FGHERIQYLTQ

-4197 MAAAVTPATVPGPKA
+4197 LAAAVTPATVPGPKA

-4227 KPRAARVRESL
+4227 KARPARVRESL

-4291 FEAFAEAV
+4291 FEAFAEAI

-4372 LPADLREKFEDK
+4372 LPADIRQKFEDK

-4408 HLEVEARC
+4408 RSEVEARC

-4496 MARIGELYEA
+4496 MQRIGQLYEA

-4513 QKGDVILLDNM
+4513 RKGDVILLDNM

-4538 IVVAMGDMYDRNA
+4538 IVVAMGDMYDHSSLERPSVAGQTA
-4551 LDNPASAGPAIQG
+4551 LGELNT
-4564 RRNLE
+4564 E
-4569 ETGA
+4569 EVGA

>member
-7 LRIAKRFIT
+7 LTIAKRFIT

-39 PIPEVRSGFE
+39 PIPQVRLGFE
-49 QIALSYAQER
+49 HIPLSYAQER

-73 HIPSALRLKGRLD
+73 HIPSALRLKGQLD
-86 VAALERS
+86 VPALERS
-93 FNALVERHESLRT
+93 FNALLERHESLRT
-106 TFIENGEQTVQVTHR
+106 SFGENGEQTVQVIH
-121 QMPLRITVEALPVG
+121 QHMSLGIAVQALPAAP
-135 SPLSQDDSIK
+135 SASEDDAIK
-145 AFVERESARPF
+145 AFVEAETARPF

-164 RVSLLN
+164 RVSLLK
-170 IAEDDHVLV
+170 IAEDDHVLA
-179 LIQHHIISDGWSM
+179 LIQHHIIADGWSM

-203 AADTAGQSLVLPEL
+203 AADTAGQPLALPAL
-217 TVQYADYAIWQRHW
+217 SVQYADYAIWQRHW

-243 WVQTLGR
+243 WVQTLGD

-274 DLNLAP
+274 DLNLPP

-345 SADVDGQLPFDRL
+345 NAHVDGQLPFDRL

-409 DRQMQL
+409 DRQLQL
-415 PQLSIEDL
+415 PHLNVEDL
-423 VWEGHTAQFDLTLG
+423 VWEGRTAQFDLTLG
-437 TYETGQGVVAELTY
+437 TYETGQGVAAELTY

-457 PQTIERLARHWQNLL
+457 PHTIERLARHWLNLL

-488 LDATQQRL
+488 LDTAQQRRT
-496 MQQDWFRVV
+496 QQDWHRVV
-505 EHGVE
+505 DHGSD
-510 AGCVHQRIAEQA
+510 ALCVHQRIAEQA
-522 RVSPDA
+522 RITPDA
-528 LALTIDGQALTYGQ
+528 LALIIDGQALSYGQ
-542 LDARANQLAHRLIVL
+542 LDTRANQLAQRLIGL

-564 VGIAL
+564 VGIAVQ
-569 ERSAEM
+569 RSAEM
-575 IIGLLAILKAGGAYV
+575 LVGLLAILKAGGAYV

-614 TQARLQARLPIPAT
+614 TQARLQAQLPIPAT
-628 LETLLLDQPDAAL
+628 LRTLLLDQPDAAW
-641 QEAPRSCPAVA
+641 QAAPSTCPTVP
-652 LSAEHLAYVIYT
+652 LTTEHLAYVIYT

-684 VSSMIAQPGLTA
+684 VTSMIARPGITA

-717 PLSTGASVVLTG
+717 PLSAGASVVLTG
-729 QNVHQDP
+729 QDVHQDP
-736 QAVLALIERHDVTV
+736 QAVLALIERHDVSV

-757 WRMLLDHEQ
+757 WRMLLDHEH
-766 SALLAGRTFLCGG
+766 SAVLAGRTFLCGG

-811 VHPLSPENSRPFL
+811 VHPLSLENSRPFL
-824 GHPLDNTALY
+824 GKPLDNTALY

-880 TGERLYRTGDLTRY
+880 SGERLYRTGDLTRY

-929 ASVRETVVVAHEGP
+929 DTVRETVVVAHEAP

-952 VPIDAVPQ
+952 VPAIGEA
-960 ADAEASLRTALK
+960 ADEASLRASLK
-972 TALKA
+972 AALKA

-984 PAHLLF
+984 PAHLVF

-1011 ASELQR
+1011 VGDVQR
-1017 AYVAPGSAREQQVAA
+1017 LFVAPRSQREQQVAA

-1044 LVDNFFELGGHSLLV
+1044 LEDNFFELGGHSLLV
-1059 TQVVSRVRRALDIEV
+1059 TQVVSRVRRTLAIEV

-1087 FVQALDAGHGEQ
+1087 FVNALDAGQGEQ
-1099 PLALVPVP
+1099 APAMVPVS
-1107 RDKPLPLS
+1107 RDAPLPLS

-1141 LRGALDTG
+1141 MRGALDKI
-1149 ALRQSFAAL
+1149 ALRQSFEAL
-1158 LERHESLRTTF
+1158 LQRHESLRTEF

-1178 VMRAQGQVDF
+1178 VIRPQGQVHF
-1188 VEQRLAVDDEA
+1188 VEQRLAVADEA
-1199 GIQAFIEQQTQR
+1199 SIQAFLEQQTQR
-1211 PFDLLNDA
+1211 PFDLLSEA
-1219 LLRVGLLAL
+1219 LLRVALLEL
-1228 SEQEHILVLTLHH
+1228 SEQEHILVLTVHH

-1256 MSLYSAFIQGQS
+1256 MSLYSAFIQEQP
-1268 AQLPALAV
+1268 AQLPPLAV

-1289 AAGERDRQLA
+1289 AAGERERQLA
-1299 YWTEQLG
+1299 YWTGQLG
-1306 DEQPLLELPTDH
+1306 SEQPLLELPTDH

-1324 SMRGARLPVVLD
+1324 SLRGARLPIVLD
-1336 RALNDALKAL
+1336 RSLSDALKAL
-1346 ARRENI
+1346 ARRENV

-1380 IANRQRLETERL
+1380 IANRHRLETERL

-1404 EFHSDLTGA
+1404 EFHRDLTGA
-1413 ALLQQLKQTA
+1413 DLLQQLKQTA

-1457 NHRNETDTALTT
+1457 NHRNETGAALAN
-1469 ALPDLAIEPMG
+1469 ALPGLAVEPLG
-1480 WAQRTA
+1480 WEQRTA
-1486 QFDLSLDTS
+1486 QFDLTLDTS
-1495 DSAQGLHAALTYAT
+1495 DSPQGLHAALTYAT

-1514 ATIERMGQHWLNL
+1514 ATIERMGRHWLNL
-1527 LHGLVQD
+1527 LQGLVQD

-1547 DERRRMLVEWNATAV
+1547 DERRRMLLDWNATTA

-1569 VHSLIEEQVSR
+1569 VHGLIEEQVRR

-1590 EQRLTYT
+1590 EQRLTYAQ
-1597 ELNARANRL
+1597 LNARANRL

-1611 DQGVGPDVLVGIA
+1611 EQGVGPDVLVGIA

-1652 PRDRL
+1652 PQERL
-1657 AYMFDDS
+1657 AYMFEDS
-1664 GIGLLLTQRHL
+1664 GIGLLLTQSHL
-1675 LDALPVPEAIR
+1675 LEQLPIPPGLR
-1686 CLVLD
+1686 SLVLD
-1691 QPEDGLQAGRDANP
+1691 LPDDGLQAGRDANP
-1705 CVDVDAENLAYVIYT
+1705 HVRLDGENLAYVIYT

-1739 RLCWMQQAYG
+1739 RLCWMQDAYR
-1749 LDATDSVLQKTPFS
+1749 LDADDSVLQKTPFS

-1771 FWPLLTGATLVVA
+1771 FWPLLTGSTLVVA

-1811 SMLQAFVQ
+1811 SMLQAFLQ
-1819 DPHVAQCT
+1819 DPHVAECT

-1844 QQVFAKLPNASLY
+1844 QQVFAKLPNAGLY

-1873 CVQDGRDSVPIG
+1873 CVEEGRDSVPIG
-1885 QPIANLGTYILDD
+1885 QPIANLGTCILDD
-1898 ELSPVPVGVTGEL
+1898 ELSPVPVGVIGEL

-1925 AALTAE
+1925 PALTAE
-1931 RFVTGPFGT
+1931 RFVTGPFGN

-1951 RYRTDGVIE
+1951 RYRADGVIE

-1975 IELGEIEVRLAEHAE
+1975 IELGEIEARLAEHDD
-1990 VRETVVIAQDGT
+1990 VREAVVIAQDGS
-2002 LLVAYLVPARAEL
+2002 LLVAYVVPARAEL
-2015 LSAEDTVRQALQG
+2015 LAAEDIVRQTLQG
-2028 RLKDH
+2028 HLKEH
-2033 LSQSLPDYMVPQH
+2033 LSQALPDYMVPQH
-2046 WVWLEKMPVSPN
+2046 WLWLEKMPVSPN

-2065 LPKADISASPKAYIA
+2065 LPKADITANPKAYIA
-2080 PITALEQT
+2080 PVTAIEQA
-2088 LAAIWQSVLGREQVG
+2088 LAGIWQSVLGRGQVG
-2103 VGDNFFELGGDS
+2103 LSDNFFELGGDS
-2115 IISIQMVSRA
+2115 IVSIQMVSRA

-2131 FSPKDLFVHQT
+2131 FSPKDLFIHQT
-2142 IQGLASVANQG
+2142 IQGLASVATLG
-2153 DSGPGIDQGP
+2153 DSGLAIDQGP
-2163 VTGDAV
+2163 VTGETL
-2169 LLPFQQLF
+2169 LLPFQQWF
-2177 FEQDMAEPHH
+2177 FDQPMAEPHH

-2192 LLKGLRPVDAAH
+2192 LLKGLRPLHAGH
-2204 LEQALQALVAHHD
+2204 LEQALQALVSHHD
-2217 ALRLAFTRENDAW
+2217 ALRLAFRREGDAW
-2230 TARHQSLA
+2230 AARHQTLA
-2238 EQQGLWQR
+2238 EQQAIWRR
-2246 SPLLWTAEVADAAA
+2246 SPLLWTAEVADAPA

-2267 AQRSLELQNGAL
+2267 AQRSLDLESGAL
-2279 LRGVLASLADGSQR
+2279 LRGVLANLADGSQR

-2317 AYQQLQAGQALK
+2317 AYEQLQAGQAPK
-2329 LPAKTSA
+2329 LPAKTTA

-2343 LQGHA
+2343 LKTHA
-2348 GSAALQA
+2348 GSAAFQT
-2355 QIAYWQGQL
+2355 QMAYWQGQL
-2364 QGARADLPCD
+2364 EGANGDLPCD
-2374 RPEGELRRCHGAQV
+2374 RPQGELRRCHGAQV

-2412 NDLLLTALARVI
+2412 NDLLLTALAQVI
-2424 GRWSGDASTLIQ
+2424 GRWTGEASTLIQ

-2467 PAVTAGDSLKAIKEQ
+2467 PAATTEDSIKAIKEQ

-2490 LGFGALRY
+2490 LGFAVLRY
-2498 LGDEQTRRTLQALPV
+2498 LGDESTRRALQALPV

-2526 AFADDADGL
+2526 GFADDAAGL
-2535 FIPASESA
+2535 FVPAGEPA

-2585 TLALDYGR
+2585 ALALDYAQ

-2600 HCCQAPHQGF
+2600 HCCQTRHQGF
-2610 TPSDFPLAGLTQAEL
+2610 TPSDFPLAGLTQAQL
-2625 DALPLAPRQVE
+2625 DTLPLAARQIE

-2652 LYEQQAGSYIN
+2652 LYEQQAGNYIN
-2663 QLRVDVEGLDV
+2663 QLRVDVAGLDV

-2684 MDAHEVLRSSFVWE
+2684 MDTHEVLRSSFVWD
-2698 GEFKRALQVVHKQLD
+2698 GDFKRALQVVHKQME
-2713 VAFLFHDWRASAQL
+2713 VAFLFHDGGAAANP
-2727 SQDLHS
+2727 SQDLDA

-2738 RQQGFE
+2738 REQGFE
-2744 LEAAPLLRLVVTRV
+2744 LDAAPLLRLLVVRV

-2766 YTCHHILMDG
+2766 YTSHHILMDG

-2786 LQRYSGQPVVASGS
+2786 LQRYSSQPVVASGS

-2809 QHQDVAASE
+2809 QRQDGAASE
-2818 AFWTPV
+2818 AFWKPA

-2836 VIAPP
+2836 AVASPTQTG
-2841 AQAGTGYGDHVQ
+2841 AGYGDHVQ

-2920 TLPVIASPQAGQSL
+2920 TLPVIASPRAEQSL

-2994 RFGPPLTQEQ
+2994 RFGPAATQEQ
-3004 TSYPLTLLVG
+3004 TNYPLTLLVG
-3014 LERQL
+3014 LDRQL

-3026 QASFSADTVQRLAAH
+3026 RASFEPATVTRLATH

-3050 DGGERCLGELSML
+3050 DGGERCLSELSML
-3063 AFDEHQRLVHD
+3063 EFDEHQRLTHD
-3074 WNPLDTPFDQ
+3074 WNPLDAPFEQ
-3084 GLCIHQ
+3084 NLCIHQ
-3090 MIARQVEAMPDALAV
+3090 MIARQAEATPDALAV
-3105 TFANTQLSYSELDGR
+3105 TFANTRLSYSEVDGR
-3120 ANRLAHKLIE
+3120 ANRLAHQLIE
-3130 LGVGPEVRVGVAMP
+3130 MGVGPEVRVGVAMP

-3171 VERLAYMLD
+3171 AERLAYMLD
-3180 DSRARVLLTEQA
+3180 DSRARVLLTEQS

-3213 SRYPLSAPHS
+3213 AHHPLSAPRTT
-3223 SVTPDNL
+3223 VTPDNL

-3237 GSTGKPKGVAIAHRN
+3237 GSTGQPKGVAIAHRN
-3252 VLALIDWSKSV
+3252 VLALIDWSRSV
-3263 YSRDDIQGVLAST
+3263 YSHDDIQGVLAST

-3307 HLPARDQVRLI
+3307 QLPTRDQVRLI
-3318 NTVPSAIAA
+3318 NSVPSAIAA
-3327 LLRSDEIPASVR
+3327 LQRSGEIPASVR

-3347 LKQSLVDALYQNSP
+3347 LKQSLVDALYQHP
-3361 CGIGPVQAKPL
+3361 IGGSEPVEAKP
-3372 ESESVGAKP
+3372 VGTEP

-3394 GPCVTDLPPSRA
+3394 GPCVTDPPPSRA
-3406 SFAPTGLA
+3406 SFAPTDCA
-3414 STGSAPAGFAPTGSL
+3414 STGVL

-3464 PLKHTA
+3464 PVKHTA
-3470 SYLLDADLQPVP
+3470 SYLLDADLQAVP

-3555 ELGEIESRL
+3555 ELGEIEARL
-3564 LQQPEVRDVA
+3564 LQQPQVHDVA

-3589 VVVPTLNL
+3589 VVASALQ
-3597 NATEAQRA
+3597 ADESSARAQ
-3605 LRDELK
+3605 LK
-3611 AALREHLPDY
+3611 AGLKEHLPDY
-3621 MIPAHLLFLEQLP
+3621 MIPTHLLFLEHLP

-3647 AVETGLSQ
+3647 AVDTGLSQ
-3655 SGYEAPVSELEQ
+3655 SGYEAPEGELEQ
-3667 QIAGIWQE
+3667 QIAGVWQE
-3675 VLEVEQV
+3675 VLELEQV

-3717 LFNHPQ
+3717 LFDHPQ
-3723 LKALAV
+3723 LKALAA
-3729 LMAGTADEPVRA
+3729 LMAGTVDGPVRA
-3741 GDSHE
+3741 GDSRG
-3746 VRLKAHGP
+3746 VRLQAHGP

-3760 SLVQRRLWIAEQL
+3760 SLVQRRLWVAEQL

-3789 GELSM
+3789 GELSVER
-3794 AHLMSS
+3794 LMSS
-3800 FADVAR
+3800 FADVVR
-3806 RHDVLRTAYV
+3806 RHDVLRTAYR
-3816 QDEEGDPLA
+3816 QNEEGDPVA
-3825 LIADEVQL
+3825 LIADEVRL
-3833 DFPVIDLAGLSP
+3833 DFPVIDLSGLSP
-3845 SAQQEQVARA
+3845 SARQEQVAQA

-3861 IPIDLEQAPLL
+3861 TPIDLEQAPLL
-3872 RGRILRLGPT
+3872 RGRILHLGPT

-3914 LKGEPMPLP
+3914 LKGEPMPLA
-3923 PLEVQYHDF
+3923 PLEIQYHDF

-3939 EEQGVLARQAEYWKH
+3939 EEQGVLARQADYWKH
-3954 RLGGYEGRLDLPLSS
+3954 RLSGYEGRLNLPLAR

-3975 SYDGDALQFR
+3975 SYDGDALQFQ
-3985 LSTALS
+3985 LPTGLT
-3991 GALRRLASEAGVTL
+3991 GALRRLSSEAGVTL

-4021 DAQDL
+4021 AAQDL

-4048 NVLPLRSRFDAAAT
+4048 NVLPLRSRLDADAT
-4062 FSRFLGQTQDNL
+4062 FASFLAQTQDNL
-4074 LGALEHQDLPFDQ
+4074 LSALEHQDLPFDQ

-4112 VPVRTRSMTGL
+4112 VPVRTRSIKGL

-4145 EEGQLRGNWQFATTL
+4145 EEGQLRGTWQFATTL
-4160 FGHERIQHLIQ
+4160 FGHEHIQHLIQ

-4197 MAAAVTPATVPGPKA
+4197 LAAAAKPATVPGPKA

-4227 KPRAARVRESL
+4227 KPRPARVRESL

-4243 RFPLMLEPGEPHL
+4243 RFPLMLEPGEPQL

-4262 QQNRPLIEQ
+4262 HQNRPLIEQ

-4291 FEAFAEAV
+4291 FEAFAEAI

-4361 PVVDCRLMYER
+4361 PVVDCRLMYEK
-4372 LPADLREKFEDK
+4372 LPSDLREKFEDK

-4408 HLEVEARC
+4408 RREVEARC

-4462 LDPDVRED
+4462 LEPDVRED

-4496 MARIGELYEA
+4496 MARIGDLYEA

-4513 QKGDVILLDNM
+4513 RKGDVILLDNM

-4538 IVVAMGDMYDRNA
+4538 IVVAMGDMYERSA
-4551 LDNPASAGPAIQG
+4551 LEGQVDAGAAIQG
-4564 RRNLE
+4564 IRNLE

>member
-16 LPLDKRKLYLEKMLE
+16 LPLDKRRLYLEKMLE

-49 QIALSYAQER
+49 AIPLSYAQER
-59 QWFLWQMDPHSSAY
+59 QWFLWQMDPLSSAY

-86 VAALERS
+86 VPALERS

-106 TFIENGEQTVQVTHR
+106 TFIERDEQTVQVIHR
-121 QMPLRITVEALPVG
+121 QMPLRIRLESLPAN
-135 SPLSQDDSIK
+135 SPASQDDSIK
-145 AFVERESARPF
+145 AFVEAETARPF

-164 RVSLLN
+164 RVSLLKV
-170 IAEDDHVLV
+170 AEDDHVLV

-203 AADTAGQSLVLPEL
+203 GAETVGTPLSLPEL
-217 TVQYADYAIWQRHW
+217 PVQYADYAIWQRHW

-243 WVQTLGR
+243 WVETLGD

-274 DLNLAP
+274 DLDLP
-280 ELGAALKQ
+280 PPLVAALKQ

-345 SADVDGQLPFDRL
+345 NAHVDGQLPFDRL
-358 LAQVKQSA
+358 LDQVKQA
-366 MAAQAHQ
+366 ALAAQAHQ

-396 QVMFNHQTASDTQ
+396 QVMFNHQTARDVQ
-409 DRQMQL
+409 DRQVQL
-415 PQLSIEDL
+415 PQLGIEDL
-423 VWEGHTAQFDLTLG
+423 VWEGRTAQFDLTLG
-437 TYETGQGVVAELTY
+437 TYETEQGIAAELTY

-457 PQTIERLARHWQNLL
+457 PQTIERLARHWLQLL
-472 QGIVDAPQQR
+472 QGIVEAPQQR
-482 IGELPL
+482 IGELAL
-488 LDATQQRL
+488 LDSDQQRQT
-496 MQQDWFRVV
+496 QQDWRRTVD
-505 EHGVE
+505 HGVE
-510 AGCVHQRIAEQA
+510 LECVHQRIAERA
-522 RVSPDA
+522 RQTPDA
-528 LALTIDGQALTYGQ
+528 LALTIDGQVQTYRQ
-542 LDARANQLAHRLIVL
+542 LDRRANQLAHRLIAL
-557 GVTPDQP
+557 GVTPGQP
-564 VGIAL
+564 VGIAV
-569 ERSAEM
+569 ERSVEM
-575 IIGLLAILKAGGAYV
+575 IVGLLAILKAGGAYV

-602 YMIQDSGIELLL
+602 YMIQDSGIRLLL
-614 TQARLQARLPIPAT
+614 TQARLQAVLPIPAT
-628 LETLLLDQPDAAL
+628 LPALLLDQPDAAL
-641 QEAPRSCPAVA
+641 QDACDTCPRVP
-652 LSAEHLAYVIYT
+652 LTGEHLAYVIYT

-684 VSSMIAQPGLTA
+684 VTSMIAQPGLTA
-696 SDRMLSLT
+696 DDRMLSLT

-717 PLSTGASVVLTG
+717 PLCAGASVVLTG

-736 QAVLALIERHDVTV
+736 QAVLELIARHDVTV

-766 SALLAGRTFLCGG
+766 SPLLAGRTFLCGG
-779 EALPLELAQRLLALS
+779 EALPQELAQRLLALS

-824 GHPLDNTALY
+824 GKPLDNTALY

-880 TGERLYRTGDLTRY
+880 RGERLYRTGDLTRY

-899 VEYIGRID
+899 VEYLGRLD

-929 ASVRETVVVAHEGP
+929 DSVRETVVIAHEGP

-952 VPIDAVPQ
+952 VPAVNPGPNPE
-960 ADAEASLRTALK
+960 DEAAARTALK
-972 TALKA
+972 AALKA

-1000 KVDRKALPAPD
+1000 KIDRKALPAPD
-1011 ASELQR
+1011 ARDVQR
-1017 AYVAPGSAREQQVAA
+1017 AYVAPRSPREQEVAA

-1044 LVDNFFELGGHSLLV
+1044 LEDNFFDLGGHSLLV
-1059 TQVVSRVRRALDIEV
+1059 TQVVSRVRRALGIEV

-1087 FVQALDAGHGEQ
+1087 FVGALDVDRGEHA
-1099 PLALVPVP
+1099 PAMVPVP

-1141 LRGALDTG
+1141 LRGALDKL
-1149 ALRQSFAAL
+1149 ALRRSFEAL
-1158 LERHESLRTTF
+1158 VERHESLRTAF
-1169 VEDDGRTCQ
+1169 IEDDGRTCQ
-1178 VMRAQGQVDF
+1178 VIRPQGQVSF
-1188 VEQRLAVDDEA
+1188 VEQRLDEQDEA
-1199 GIQAFIEQQTQR
+1199 AIQAFLEHQTQG

-1219 LLRVGLLAL
+1219 LLRVALLAL
-1228 SEQEHILVLTLHH
+1228 DDREYILVLTVHH
-1241 IVADAWSLQVMVDDL
+1241 IVADAWSLQVMIDDL
-1256 MSLYSAFIQGQS
+1256 MSLYSAFVQARP

-1289 AAGERDRQLA
+1289 DAGERDRQLA
-1299 YWTEQLG
+1299 YWTGQLG
-1306 DEQPLLELPTDH
+1306 GEQPLLELPTDH

-1324 SMRGARLPVVLD
+1324 SQRGARLPIVIDPSLS
-1336 RALNDALKAL
+1336 DALKAL
-1346 ARRENI
+1346 ARRENV

-1359 GSFQALLHRYSGQA
+1359 GSFQALLHRYSGQS

-1392 IGFFVNTQVLRA
+1392 IGFFVNTQVLRGQ
-1404 EFHSDLTGA
+1404 FHGDLTGA
-1413 ALLQQLKQTA
+1413 DLLQQLKQTA
-1423 MAAQMHQ
+1423 MAAQVHQ

-1457 NHRNETDTALTT
+1457 NHRAENVAAFCE
-1469 ALPDLAIEPMG
+1469 ALPGLTVEPLG

-1486 QFDLSLDTS
+1486 QFDLSLDTV
-1495 DSAQGLHAALTYAT
+1495 DSPQGLHAALTYAT

-1527 LHGLVQD
+1527 LQSLVQD
-1534 LHRPVAQWALLDA
+1534 LHRPVAQWTMLEAG
-1547 DERRRMLVEWNATAV
+1547 ERRRMLVDWNATTV
-1562 QYPLDRS
+1562 RYPLERT
-1569 VHSLIEEQVSR
+1569 VQGLIEEQVRSN
-1580 TPDAP
+1580 PDAP

-1590 EQRLTYT
+1590 EQRLSYG

-1652 PRDRL
+1652 PRERL
-1657 AYMFDDS
+1657 AYMFEDS
-1664 GIGLLLTQRHL
+1664 GIGLLLTQQHVLDSLPIPTGMHSL
-1675 LDALPVPEAIR
+1675 L
-1686 CLVLD
+1686 LD
-1691 QPEDGLQAGRDANP
+1691 QPDDGLYAGRDSDP
-1705 CVDVDAENLAYVIYT
+1705 QVDVHGENLAYVIYT

-1749 LDATDSVLQKTPFS
+1749 LDATDNVLQKTPFS

-1771 FWPLLTGATLVVA
+1771 FWPLMTGSTLVVA

-1799 TAQRIT
+1799 TAHRIT

-1819 DPHVAQCT
+1819 DPHVTDCT

-1844 QQVFAKLPNASLY
+1844 QQVFAKLPGAGLY

-1873 CVQDGRDSVPIG
+1873 CVEEGRDSVPIG

-1898 ELSPVPVGVTGEL
+1898 ELAPVPVGVIGEL

-1931 RFVTGPFGT
+1931 RFVTGPFGQ

-1951 RYRTDGVIE
+1951 RYRADGVIE

-1975 IELGEIEVRLAEHAE
+1975 IELGEIEARLAEHE
-1990 VRETVVIAQDGT
+1990 DVRETVVIAQDGA
-2002 LLVAYLVPARAEL
+2002 LLVAYVVPARVEL
-2015 LSAEDTVRQALQG
+2015 LAADDAVRQALQE

-2033 LSQSLPDYMVPQH
+2033 LSRALPDYMVPQH
-2046 WVWLEKMPVSPN
+2046 WLWLEKMPVSPN

-2065 LPKADISASPKAYIA
+2065 LPKADTSASPKAYIA
-2080 PITALEQT
+2080 PRTAIEQA
-2088 LAAIWQSVLGREQVG
+2088 LADIWQSVLGRDQVG
-2103 VGDNFFELGGDS
+2103 IQDNFFELGGDS
-2115 IISIQMVSRA
+2115 IISIQVVSRA

-2142 IQGLASVANQG
+2142 IQGLAGVAGRG

-2163 VTGDAV
+2163 VTGDTV

-2177 FEQDMAEPHH
+2177 FEQNMAEPHH
-2187 WNQSV
+2187 WNQSL
-2192 LLKGLRPVDAAH
+2192 LLKGRRPVDAGH

-2217 ALRLAFTRENDAW
+2217 ALRLAFIHEGDGW
-2230 TARHQSLA
+2230 IARHRTLA
-2238 EQQGLWQR
+2238 EQHTVWQR
-2246 SPLLWTAEVADAAA
+2246 SPLLWTAEVADALAF
-2260 LERLAEQ
+2260 EPLAEQ
-2267 AQRSLELQNGAL
+2267 AQRSLALDGGTL
-2279 LRGVLASLADGSQR
+2279 LRGVLANLADGSQR

-2305 VSWRILLEDLQQ
+2305 VSWRVLLEDLQQ
-2317 AYQQLQAGQALK
+2317 AYAQLQAGQTPT
-2329 LPAKTSA
+2329 LPTKTSS

-2343 LQGHA
+2343 LQTHA

-2355 QIAYWQGQL
+2355 QLAYWQDQL
-2364 QGARADLPCD
+2364 EGARPDLPCD
-2374 RPEGELRRCHGAQV
+2374 RPQGAMLRCHAAQV
-2388 QTRLDKNQTRQ
+2388 QTRLDKHQTQR

-2424 GRWSGDASTLIQ
+2424 GRWTAEASTLIQ

-2467 PAVTAGDSLKAIKEQ
+2467 PAASAADSIKAIKEQ

-2490 LGFGALRY
+2490 LGFGVLRY
-2498 LGDEQTRRTLQALPV
+2498 LGDEQTRRTLAALPV
-2513 PRITFNYLGQFDS
+2513 PRITFNYLGQFDNG
-2526 AFADDADGL
+2526 FADDTDGL
-2535 FIPASESA
+2535 FVPASESSGRA
-2543 GAPQSPL
+2543 QSPL

-2570 DWTFSTQMFDESTIQ
+2570 DWTFSAQMFDEATVQ
-2585 TLALDYGR
+2585 ALASDYGH

-2600 HCCQAPHQGF
+2600 HCCQAQHQGF
-2610 TPSDFPLAGLTQAEL
+2610 TPSDVPLAGLTQAQL
-2625 DALPLAPRQVE
+2625 DGLALAPRQVE
-2636 DIYPLS
+2636 DLYPLS

-2652 LYEQQAGSYIN
+2652 LYEQEAGHYIN
-2663 QLRVDVEGLDV
+2663 QLRVDVEGLEV
-2674 ERFRQAWQAA
+2674 ERFRQAWQAV
-2684 MDAHEVLRSSFVWE
+2684 MDAHEVLRSCFTWE
-2698 GEFKRALQVVHKQLD
+2698 GDFKRALQVVHKRVD
-2713 VAFLFHDWRASAQL
+2713 VPFLFHDWHANP
-2727 SQDLHS
+2727 SQSLELDS
-2733 LALAQ
+2733 LALDQ
-2738 RQQGFE
+2738 RQQGFS
-2744 LEAAPLLRLVVTRV
+2744 LDTAPLLRLVVVRV

-2766 YTCHHILMDG
+2766 YTSHHILMDG
-2776 WSNSQLLGEV
+2776 WSHSQLLGEV
-2786 LQRYSGQPVVASGS
+2786 LQRYSGQAPARPAG
-2800 RYRDYIAWL
+2800 RYRDYIEWL
-2809 QHQDVAASE
+2809 SLQDPLASE
-2818 AFWTPV
+2818 QFWRT
-2824 LQRLEAPTRLAD
+2824 QLAE
-2836 VIAPP
+2836 
-2841 AQAGTGYGDHVQ
+2841 
-2853 VLDETLTRRLEA
+2853 LDEPTHLAGA
-2865 FARASKVTV
+2865 FARDSRSEAGAGHGEYEQSLDEHATARLHAFAREQKVTV
-2874 NTLVQAAWL
+2874 NTLVQAAWQ
-2883 LLLQRYTGKDTVAFG
+2883 LLLQRCTGQSVVAFG

-2906 DLPGIEQQIGLFIN
+2906 SIAGVEQQIGLFIN
-2920 TLPVIASPQAGQSL
+2920 TLPVIGSPRAEHSVGQ
-2934 DSWLQAVQAQNLA
+2934 W
-2947 LREFE
+2947 LREVQGRNLSLREHE
-2952 HTALLD
+2952 HTPLFD

-2964 QGGEALFDSLL
+2964 QGGAALFDTLL
-2975 VFENYPIAQALE
+2975 VFENYPVSQALQE
-2987 QGAPDGL
+2987 GAPATL
-2994 RFGPPLTQEQ
+2994 RFGEVANHEQ
-3004 TSYPLTLLVG
+3004 TNYPLTLAVNLG
-3014 LERQL
+3014 ETL
-3019 SVHMSYQ
+3019 SLLLSYHR
-3026 QASFSADTVQRLAAH
+3026 ASFAPGDVVRIGQH
-3041 LAQLLGQMT
+3041 LVHLLEQIVL
-3050 DGGERCLGELSML
+3050 GGERRVGQLSL
-3063 AFDEHQRLVHD
+3063 LDAGQRAVQQA
-3074 WNPLDTPFDQ
+3074 WNDTTTAYPLDRSVHR
-3084 GLCIHQ
+3084 LIEE
-3090 MIARQVEAMPDALAV
+3090 QVEKTPHACALV
-3105 TFANTQLSYSELDGR
+3105 FGRQRFSYAELNAQ
-3120 ANRLAHKLIE
+3120 ANRLAHRLMAQ
-3130 LGVGPEVRVGVAMP
+3130 GVGPDVLVGIAVE
-3144 RSEHLLIALLAVL
+3144 RSVEMVVGLLAIL
-3157 KAGGAYVPLDPDYP
+3157 KAGGAYVPLDPEYP
-3171 VERLAYMLD
+3171 QDRLAYMFE
-3180 DSRARVLLTEQA
+3180 DSGIGLLLTQRH
-3192 VAATLSVPAETAVLM
+3192 L
-3207 LDQLDL
+3207 LDQLPVPTGL
-3213 SRYPLSAPHS
+3213 HS
-3223 SVTPDNL
+3223 LVLDQPDDWLAGCSGANPGVALQGENL

-3237 GSTGKPKGVAIAHRN
+3237 GSTGKPKGAGNRHSALVNRLCWMQDAYRLDAGDR
-3252 VLALIDWSKSV
+3252 VLQKTPFS
-3263 YSRDDIQGVLAST
+3263 
-3276 SVCFDLSV
+3276 FDVSV
-3284 WELFVTLANGGSL
+3284 WEFFWPLLTGATLVMAPPGAHRDPQQLIELITTQQITTLHFVPSMLQVFMQDPAVDRCRSL
-3297 IIARNALELP
+3297 KRIICSGEALPVDAQLQVFAK
-3307 HLPARDQVRLI
+3307 LPAAD
-3318 NTVPSAIAA
+3318 
-3327 LLRSDEIPASVR
+3327 
-3339 IINLAGEP
+3339 
-3347 LKQSLVDALYQNSP
+3347 LYN
-3361 CGIGPVQAKPL
+3361 
-3372 ESESVGAKP
+3372 
-3381 VGAKLARDSILSA
+3381 
-3394 GPCVTDLPPSRA
+3394 
-3406 SFAPTGLA
+3406 
-3414 STGSAPAGFAPTGSL
+3414 
-3429 PQGIEHVYDLY
+3429 LY
-3440 GPSEDTTYS
+3440 GPTEAAIDVTH
-3449 TWTRRTAG
+3449 WTCVDEGRDAVPIG
-3457 GTANIGR
+3457 QPIANLGTFILDHDLA
-3464 PLKHTA
+3464 PL
-3470 SYLLDADLQPVP
+3470 PV
-3482 QGVSAELYLSGAGI
+3482 GVTGELYLGGEGLA
-3496 TRGYL
+3496 RGYHRRPSL
-3501 GRAAMTAEKYVPN
+3501 TAERFVTS
-3514 PFSTTGERLYRT
+3514 PFGDGARLYRT
-3526 GDLSR
+3526 GDLAR
-3531 YRADGVLEYQGRI
+3531 YRADGVIEYAGRM
-3544 DHQVKIRGFRI
+3544 DHQVKIRGLRI
-3555 ELGEIESRL
+3555 ELGEIEARL
-3564 LQQPEVRDVA
+3564 TEHDEVRESV
-3574 VLAQDAPGGQQLVAY
+3574 VIAQDGTLLVGY
-3589 VVVPTLNL
+3589 VVPQSPALL
-3597 NATEAQRA
+3597 CGDGDIGQALERA
-3605 LRDELK
+3605 LKVHLSQ
-3611 AALREHLPDY
+3611 HLPDY
-3621 MIPAHLLFLEQLP
+3621 MVPQHWVLLERMP
-3634 LTPNGKLDRKALP
+3634 VSPNGKLDRKALP
-3647 AVETGLSQ
+3647 RFDASLSQ
-3655 SGYEAPVSELEQ
+3655 PGFVMPEGELEQ
-3667 QIAGIWQE
+3667 QIAAVWQE

-3682 GRNDHF
+3682 GRHDHF

-3717 LFNHPQ
+3717 LFDHPR
-3723 LKALAV
+3723 LKALAA
-3729 LMAGTADEPVRA
+3729 LMAGAGEGPVRA
-3741 GDSHE
+3741 GDSSG
-3746 VRLKAHGP
+3746 VRLVAHGP

-3789 GELSM
+3789 GELSV
-3794 AHLMSS
+3794 ARLLDS
-3800 FADVAR
+3800 FAEVVR
-3806 RHDVLRTAYV
+3806 RHDVLRTAYT
-3816 QDEEGDPLA
+3816 QDDEGDPVA
-3825 LIADEVQL
+3825 LIADGVRL
-3833 DFPVIDLAGLSP
+3833 DFPLIDLSGLSP
-3845 SAQQEQVARA
+3845 SAQRERVAQA

-3861 IPIDLEQAPLL
+3861 MPIDLEQAPLL
-3872 RGRILRLGPT
+3872 RGQILHLGAT
-3882 EHVLLY
+3882 EHVLLF

-3909 VYEAS
+3909 AYEAS

-3923 PLEVQYHDF
+3923 PLEVQYQDF

-3939 EEQGVLARQAEYWKH
+3939 EAQGVLARQAEYWKQ
-3954 RLGGYEGRLDLPLSS
+3954 RLSGYEGRLSLPLDS
-3969 PRGQTA
+3969 PRGQAA
-3975 SYDGDALQFR
+3975 SYDGDALQFQ
-3985 LSTALS
+3985 LSTTLS
-3991 GALRRLASEAGVTL
+3991 EALRRLSGAAGVTL

-4012 FQVLLHRLC
+4012 FQVLLHRVC
-4021 DAQDL
+4021 GAQD
-4026 VVGADVA
+4026 VVIGVDVA
-4033 GREQPELERLIGFFV
+4033 GRERPELERLIGFFV
-4048 NVLPLRSRFDAAAT
+4048 NVLPLRSRLDADAT
-4062 FSRFLGQTQDNL
+4062 FARFLGQTQDDL
-4074 LGALEHQDLPFDQ
+4074 LGALEHQDVPFDQ
-4087 IVEASGVPRHKGMN
+4087 IVDVSGVPRHKGMN

-4112 VPVRTRSMTGL
+4112 VPVRTRSMAGL
-4123 SVELLPALETHSKF
+4123 SVEFLPALETHSKF

-4160 FGHERIQHLIQ
+4160 FGHERIQYLIQ

-4197 MAAAVTPATVPGPKA
+4197 LAAAVTPATVPGPKA

-4227 KPRAARVRESL
+4227 KARPARVRESL

-4291 FEAFAEAV
+4291 FEAFAEAI

-4361 PVVDCRLMYER
+4361 PVVDCRLMYEK
-4372 LPADLREKFEDK
+4372 LPTELREKFEDK

-4408 HLEVEARC
+4408 RREVEARC

-4470 LLSMFGLE
+4470 LLSMYGLE

-4496 MARIGELYEA
+4496 MERIGQLYEA

-4513 QKGDVILLDNM
+4513 RKGDVILLDNM

-4538 IVVAMGDMYDRNA
+4538 IVVAMGDMYDRSSLEHPPAAGQTAQGA
-4551 LDNPASAGPAIQG
+4551 LNT
-4564 RRNLE
+4564 E
-4569 ETGA
+4569 EVGA

>member
-39 PIPEVRSGFE
+39 PIPEVRCGFE
-49 QIALSYAQER
+49 NIALSYAQER

-73 HIPSALRLKGRLD
+73 HIPSALRLKGPLD
-86 VAALERS
+86 VPALERS

-106 TFIENGEQTVQVTHR
+106 TFIERGEQAVQVIHP
-121 QMPLRITVEALPVG
+121 QMPLCVAVQALPAG
-135 SPLSQDDSIK
+135 SPASQDDSIK
-145 AFVERESARPF
+145 AFVEREIARPF

-164 RVSLLN
+164 RVSLLK
-170 IAEDDHVLV
+170 IAEGDHVLV
-179 LIQHHIISDGWSM
+179 LIQHHIVADGWSM

-203 AADTAGQSLVLPEL
+203 AADTAGESLVLPEL

-243 WVQTLGR
+243 WVKTLGG
-250 EQPVLELPLDHPRP
+250 EQPVLELPFDHSRP

-274 DLNLAP
+274 DLNLP
-280 ELGAALKQ
+280 PQLGAALKQ
-288 LAQREGASLFMVLLA
+288 LAQRQGASLFMVLLA

-345 SADVDGQLPFDRL
+345 NAHVDGQLPFERL
-358 LAQVKQSA
+358 LDQVKQSA

-373 DLPFEQLIE
+373 DLPFEQLIQ

-396 QVMFNHQTASDTQ
+396 QVMFNHQTSGDAQ
-409 DRQMQL
+409 ARQMHL
-415 PQLSIEDL
+415 PQLRIEDL
-423 VWEGHTAQFDLTLG
+423 VWEGRTAQFDLTLG
-437 TYETGQGVVAELTY
+437 TYETEQGVAAELTY

-457 PQTIERLARHWQNLL
+457 AQTIERLARHWQNLL

-488 LDATQQRL
+488 LDTDQQRL
-496 MQQDWFRVV
+496 TQHDWRRMV
-505 EHGVE
+505 EHGP
-510 AGCVHQRIAEQA
+510 AACVHQRIAEQA
-522 RVSPDA
+522 RMTPDA

-542 LDARANQLAHRLIVL
+542 LDARANQLAHRLLAL
-557 GVTPDQP
+557 GVMSDQR
-564 VGIAL
+564 VGIAV
-569 ERSAEM
+569 ERSVEM
-575 IIGLLAILKAGGAYV
+575 IVGLLAILKAGGAYV

-628 LETLLLDQPDAAL
+628 LRTLLLDRPDAAL
-641 QEAPRSCPAVA
+641 QAAPRTCPAVS
-652 LSAEHLAYVIYT
+652 LTGEHLAYVIYT
-664 SGSTGKPKGVMVRH
+664 SGSTGRPKGVMVRH

-684 VSSMIAQPGLTA
+684 ITSMIAQPGLTA

-717 PLSTGASVVLTG
+717 PLSAGASIVLTG

-736 QAVLALIERHDVTV
+736 QAVLALIERYDVTV

-779 EALPLELAQRLLALS
+779 EALPQELAQRLLALS

-811 VHPLSPENSRPFL
+811 LHPLSPENSRPFL
-824 GHPLDNTALY
+824 GKPLDNTALY
-834 IVGSDLT
+834 VVGSDLT

-873 VPDPFST
+873 VPDPFSA

-929 ASVRETVVVAHEGP
+929 ESVRETVVVAHEGP

-952 VPIDAVPQ
+952 VPANGEV
-960 ADAEASLRTALK
+960 ADESSLRASLKA
-972 TALKA
+972 ALKA

-984 PAHLLF
+984 PAHLVF

-1011 ASELQR
+1011 ATDLQQ
-1017 AYVAPGSAREQQVAA
+1017 AYVAPRSQPEQQVAA

-1044 LVDNFFELGGHSLLV
+1044 LEDNFFELGGHSLLV
-1059 TQVVSRVRRALDIEV
+1059 TQVVSRVRRTLGIEV

-1081 HSTLQD
+1081 HSTLRD
-1087 FVQALDAGHGEQ
+1087 FVSAFEQGHGEQ
-1099 PLALVPVP
+1099 ALAMVPVP

-1141 LRGALDTG
+1141 LRGVLDKM
-1149 ALRQSFAAL
+1149 ALRRSFEAL
-1158 LERHESLRTTF
+1158 VARHESLRTLF
-1169 VEDDGRTCQ
+1169 VEDDGVTCQ
-1178 VMRAQGQVDF
+1178 VIRAQGQVDF
-1188 VEQRLAVDDEA
+1188 VEQRLAGDDETS
-1199 GIQAFIEQQTQR
+1199 IQAFIEQQTQA

-1219 LLRVGLLAL
+1219 LLRVALLAL
-1228 SEQEHILVLTLHH
+1228 GEQEHILVLTLHH
-1241 IVADAWSLQVMVDDL
+1241 IVSDGWSLQVMVDDL
-1256 MSLYSAFIQGQS
+1256 MSLYSAFAQGQP

-1289 AAGERDRQLA
+1289 AAGERDRQLG

-1306 DEQPLLELPTDH
+1306 GEQPLLELPTDH

-1324 SMRGARLPVVLD
+1324 SMRGARLPIVLD
-1336 RALNDALKAL
+1336 RALSDALKAL
-1346 ARRENI
+1346 ARRENV

-1392 IGFFVNTQVLRA
+1392 IGFFVNTQVLRT

-1413 ALLQQLKQTA
+1413 GLLQQLKQTA

-1457 NHRNETDTALTT
+1457 NHRNETASAFED
-1469 ALPDLAIEPMG
+1469 ALPGLAVEPLG
-1480 WAQRTA
+1480 WEQRTA
-1486 QFDLSLDTS
+1486 QFDLSLETT
-1495 DSAQGLHAALTYAT
+1495 DSPQGLHAALIYAT

-1514 ATIERMGQHWLNL
+1514 ATLERMGQHWLNL
-1527 LHGLVQD
+1527 LQGMVQD
-1534 LHRPVAQWALLDA
+1534 LHRPIAQWTLLDD
-1547 DERRRMLVEWNATAV
+1547 DERRQMLVDWNATAV
-1562 QYPLDRS
+1562 LYPLERS
-1569 VHSLIEEQVSR
+1569 VQGLIEEQVRR
-1580 TPDAP
+1580 TPDAA

-1590 EQRLTYT
+1590 EQRLSYG

-1606 AHRLI
+1606 AHTLI
-1611 DQGVGPDVLVGIA
+1611 EHGVGPDVLVGIA
-1624 VERSVEMV
+1624 VERSMEMV

-1657 AYMFDDS
+1657 AYMFEDS
-1664 GIGLLLTQRHL
+1664 GIGLLLTQQHL
-1675 LDALPVPEAIR
+1675 LEQLPIPDGLR
-1686 CLVLD
+1686 SLVLD
-1691 QPEDGLQAGRDANP
+1691 LPGDGVYAARETNP
-1705 CVDVDAENLAYVIYT
+1705 DVEVHAENLAYVIYT

-1819 DPHVAQCT
+1819 DPHVVQCS

-1844 QQVFAKLPNASLY
+1844 QQVFAKLPSAGLY

-1873 CVQDGRDSVPIG
+1873 CVEEGRDSVPIG

-1898 ELSPVPVGVTGEL
+1898 ELAPVPMGVIGEL

-1931 RFVTGPFGT
+1931 RFVTGPFGH

-1975 IELGEIEVRLAEHAE
+1975 IELGEIEARLAEHAE

-2033 LSQSLPDYMVPQH
+2033 LSQSLPGYMVPQH

-2131 FSPKDLFVHQT
+2131 FSPKELFVHQT
-2142 IQGLASVANQG
+2142 IQGLASVATQG

-2163 VTGDAV
+2163 VMGDAV

-2238 EQQGLWQR
+2238 EQQALWQR

-2267 AQRSLELQNGAL
+2267 AQRSLELQSGAL

-2355 QIAYWQGQL
+2355 QMAYWQGQL

-2424 GRWSGDASTLIQ
+2424 GRWTGDASTLIQ

-2467 PAVTAGDSLKAIKEQ
+2467 PAATAGDSLKTIKEQ

-2490 LGFGALRY
+2490 LGFGVLRY
-2498 LGDEQTRRTLQALPV
+2498 LGDEPTRRTLQALPL

-2526 AFADDADGL
+2526 GFADDADGL
-2535 FIPASESA
+2535 FIPAIESA

-2570 DWTFSTQMFDESTIQ
+2570 DWTFSTQMFNESTIQ
-2585 TLALDYGR
+2585 ALALDYGR

-2652 LYEQQAGSYIN
+2652 LYEQQAGNYIN

-2684 MDAHEVLRSSFVWE
+2684 LDAHEVLRSSFVWE

-2727 SQDLHS
+2727 SQDLDT

-2786 LQRYSGQPVVASGS
+2786 LQRYSGQPVAASGS

-2809 QHQDVAASE
+2809 QRQDAAASE
-2818 AFWTPV
+2818 AFWTPA

-2836 VIAPP
+2836 AVASP
-2841 AQAGTGYGDHVQ
+2841 AQASAGYGDHVQ
-2853 VLDETLTRRLEA
+2853 VLDEALTRRLEA
-2865 FARASKVTV
+2865 FARTSKVTV

-2898 ATVAGRPA
+2898 ATVAGRPT

-2920 TLPVIASPQAGQSL
+2920 TLPVIASPRAEQSL
-2934 DSWLQAVQAQNLA
+2934 DSWLQTVQAQNLA

-3014 LERQL
+3014 LDRQL

-3026 QASFSADTVQRLAAH
+3026 RASFAPATVARLAAH
-3041 LAQLLGQMT
+3041 LTQLLGQMAAH
-3050 DGGERCLGELSML
+3050 GEGCLGELSML
-3063 AFDEHQRLVHD
+3063 EFDEHQRLTHD
-3074 WNPLDTPFDQ
+3074 WNPVDAPFEQ
-3084 GLCIHQ
+3084 ALCIHQ
-3090 MIARQVEAMPDALAV
+3090 MIARQVETTPDALAV
-3105 TFANTQLSYSELDGR
+3105 TFANTRLSYSELDGR

-3171 VERLAYMLD
+3171 AERVAYMLD

-3307 HLPARDQVRLI
+3307 QLPARDQVRLI

-3327 LLRSDEIPASVR
+3327 LQRSDEIPASVR

-3347 LKQSLVDALYQNSP
+3347 LKQSLVDSLYADAN
-3361 CGIGPVQAKPL
+3361 CG
-3372 ESESVGAKP
+3372 SE
-3381 VGAKLARDSILSA
+3381 LARDSGGSDA
-3394 GPCVTDLPPSRA
+3394 HGPTDRTPSRA
-3406 SFAPTGLA
+3406 S
-3414 STGSAPAGFAPTGSL
+3414 SL
-3429 PQGIEHVYDLY
+3429 PQGIAHVYDLY

-3449 TWTRRTAG
+3449 TWTRRTPG

-3514 PFSTTGERLYRT
+3514 PFSTAGERLYRT

-3531 YRADGVLEYQGRI
+3531 YRVDGVLEYQGRI

-3555 ELGEIESRL
+3555 ELGEIEARL

-3589 VVVPTLNL
+3589 VVAAALQQDESKL
-3597 NATEAQRA
+3597 RAQ
-3605 LRDELK
+3605 LK
-3611 AALREHLPDY
+3611 AGLKEHLPDY

-3729 LMAGTADEPVRA
+3729 LMAGTADGPVRA

-3789 GELSM
+3789 GELSL

-3833 DFPVIDLAGLSP
+3833 DFPVIDLSGLSP

-3975 SYDGDALQFR
+3975 SYDGDALQFQ

-4048 NVLPLRSRFDAAAT
+4048 NVLPLRSRFDAGAT

-4262 QQNRPLIEQ
+4262 HQNRPLLEQ

-4281 RGFELDGIQG
+4281 RGFALDGIQG

-4408 HLEVEARC
+4408 RLEVEARC

-4538 IVVAMGDMYDRNA
+4538 IVVAMGDMYDRSA
-4551 LDNPASAGPAIQG
+4551 LDNPASAGHAIQG

>member
-16 LPLDKRKLYLEKMLE
+16 LPLDKRRLYLEKMLE

-39 PIPEVRSGFE
+39 PIPEVRGGFE
-49 QIALSYAQER
+49 DLPLSYAQER

-73 HIPSALRLKGRLD
+73 HIPSALRLKGPLD
-86 VAALERS
+86 VPALERS

-106 TFIENGEQTVQVTHR
+106 TFIERGEQAVQVIHP
-121 QMPLRITVEALPVG
+121 QMPLCIALEALPAG
-135 SPLSQDDSIK
+135 SPASQDDSLK
-145 AFVERESARPF
+145 VFVEREIARPF

-164 RVSLLN
+164 RVSLLK

-179 LIQHHIISDGWSM
+179 LIQHHIVADGWSM

-203 AADTAGQSLVLPEL
+203 AADTAGESLALPQL
-217 TVQYADYAIWQRHW
+217 PVQYADYAIWQRHW

-236 RERQLAY
+236 RERQLGY
-243 WVQTLGR
+243 WVQTLGG
-250 EQPVLELPLDHPRP
+250 EQPVLELPFDHPRP

-274 DLNLAP
+274 DLNLP
-280 ELGAALKQ
+280 PPLGAALKQ
-288 LAQREGASLFMVLLA
+288 LAQRQGASLFMVLLA
-303 SFQALLHRYS
+303 SFQALLHHYS

-345 SADVDGQLPFDRL
+345 NAHVDGQLPFERL
-358 LAQVKQSA
+358 LDQVKQSA

-373 DLPFEQLIE
+373 DLPFEQLIQ

-396 QVMFNHQTASDTQ
+396 QVMFNHQTTGAAQ
-409 DRQMQL
+409 ARQMHL
-415 PQLSIEDL
+415 PQLGIQDL
-423 VWEGHTAQFDLTLG
+423 VWEGRTAQFDLTLG
-437 TYETGQGVVAELTY
+437 TYETEQGIAAELTY

-457 PQTIERLARHWQNLL
+457 PQTIERLAHHWQNLL
-472 QGIVDAPQQR
+472 QGIVAAPQQR

-488 LDATQQRL
+488 LDSAQQRL
-496 MQQDWFRVV
+496 TQQDWRREVA
-505 EHGVE
+505 HGP
-510 AGCVHQRIAEQA
+510 ATCVHQRIAEQA
-522 RVSPDA
+522 RIAPDA

-542 LDARANQLAHRLIVL
+542 LDARANQLAHRLLAL
-557 GVTPDQP
+557 GVTPDQS
-564 VGIAL
+564 VGIAV
-569 ERSAEM
+569 ERSVEM
-575 IIGLLAILKAGGAYV
+575 IVGLLAILKSGGAYV

-602 YMIQDSGIELLL
+602 YMIEDSGIELLL
-614 TQARLQARLPIPAT
+614 TQARLQAVLPIPAT
-628 LETLLLDQPDAAL
+628 LQTLLLDQPDAAL
-641 QEAPRSCPAVA
+641 QDAPRTCPVVA

-664 SGSTGKPKGVMVRH
+664 SGSTGRPKGVMVRH

-684 VSSMIAQPGLTA
+684 VTSMIAQPGLAA

-717 PLSTGASVVLTG
+717 PLSAGASIVLTG

-757 WRMLLDHEQ
+757 WRMLLDHEHA
-766 SALLAGRTFLCGG
+766 ALLSGRTFLCGG

-811 VHPLSPENSRPFL
+811 LHPLSLESSRPYL
-824 GHPLDNTALY
+824 GKPLDNTALY
-834 IVGSDLT
+834 VVGSDLT

-899 VEYIGRID
+899 VEYLGRID

-916 IELGEIEAALLAQ
+916 IELGEIEAALLARD
-929 ASVRETVVVAHEGP
+929 SVRETVVVAHEGP

-952 VPIDAVPQ
+952 VPASGEV
-960 ADAEASLRTALK
+960 ADESLLRASLKA
-972 TALKA
+972 ALKA

-1011 ASELQR
+1011 AGDLQQT
-1017 AYVAPGSAREQQVAA
+1017 YVAPRSQHEQQVAA

-1044 LVDNFFELGGHSLLV
+1044 LEDNFFELGGHSLLV
-1059 TQVVSRVRRALDIEV
+1059 TQVVSRIRRTLGIEV

-1081 HSTLQD
+1081 HGTLRD
-1087 FVQALDAGHGEQ
+1087 FVSAFDLGQAEQ
-1099 PLALVPVP
+1099 PLAMVSVP
-1107 RDKPLPLS
+1107 RDQPLPLS

-1141 LRGALDTG
+1141 LRGALDKI
-1149 ALRQSFAAL
+1149 ALRRSFEAL
-1158 LERHESLRTTF
+1158 VARHESLRTRF
-1169 VEDDGRTCQ
+1169 VESDGGTCQ
-1178 VMRAQGQVDF
+1178 VIRAQGQVDF
-1188 VEQRLAVDDEA
+1188 VERRLAGEDEA
-1199 GIQAFIEQQTQR
+1199 RVQAFIEQQMQA

-1219 LLRVGLLAL
+1219 LLRVVLLEL
-1228 SEQEHILVLTLHH
+1228 GEQEHILVLALHH
-1241 IVADAWSLQVMVDDL
+1241 IVSDAWSLQVMVDDL
-1256 MSLYSAFIQGQS
+1256 MSLYSAFTLGQP
-1268 AQLPALAV
+1268 ALLPALAV

-1289 AAGERDRQLA
+1289 AAGERERQLA
-1299 YWTEQLG
+1299 YWTGQLG
-1306 DEQPLLELPTDH
+1306 GEQPLLELPTDH

-1324 SMRGARLPVVLD
+1324 SLRGARLPIVLD
-1336 RALNDALKAL
+1336 RALSDALKAL
-1346 ARRENI
+1346 ARRENV

-1404 EFHSDLTGA
+1404 EFHGDLTGA
-1413 ALLQQLKQTA
+1413 GLLQQLKQTA

-1457 NHRNETDTALTT
+1457 NHRNETASAFES
-1469 ALPDLAIEPMG
+1469 ALPGLAVEPLG
-1480 WAQRTA
+1480 WEQRTA
-1486 QFDLSLDTS
+1486 QFDLSLETT
-1495 DSAQGLHAALTYAT
+1495 DSPEGLHAALIYAT

-1514 ATIERMGQHWLNL
+1514 ATLARMGQHWLNL
-1527 LHGLVQD
+1527 LQGMVQD
-1534 LHRPVAQWALLDA
+1534 LHRPVAQWTLLGD
-1547 DERRRMLVEWNATAV
+1547 DERRHLLVDWNATAV
-1562 QYPLDRS
+1562 SYPLDRS
-1569 VHSLIEEQVSR
+1569 VQGLIEDQVRR

-1590 EQRLTYT
+1590 EQRLSYA

-1606 AHRLI
+1606 AHTLI
-1611 DQGVGPDVLVGIA
+1611 EHGVGPDVLVGIA

-1652 PRDRL
+1652 PQDRL

-1664 GIGLLLTQRHL
+1664 GIGLLLTQQHL
-1675 LDALPVPEAIR
+1675 LAQLPIP
-1686 CLVLD
+1686 
-1691 QPEDGLQAGRDANP
+1691 DGLRSLALDLPDAGLHTGRESNP
-1705 CVDVDAENLAYVIYT
+1705 DVEVHAENLAYVIYT

-1739 RLCWMQQAYG
+1739 RLCWMQQAYR
-1749 LDATDSVLQKTPFS
+1749 LDATDSVLQKTPLS

-1819 DPHVAQCT
+1819 DPRVAECT
-1827 SLKRIVCSGEA
+1827 SLTRIVCSGEA

-1873 CVQDGRDSVPIG
+1873 CVEEGRDSVPIG
-1885 QPIANLGTYILDD
+1885 QPIANLGTYIFDD
-1898 ELSPVPVGVTGEL
+1898 ELAPVPVGVIGEL

-1931 RFVTGPFGT
+1931 RFVTGPFGH

-1951 RYRTDGVIE
+1951 RYRSDGVIE

-1975 IELGEIEVRLAEHAE
+1975 IELGEIEARLAEHDE
-1990 VRETVVIAQDGT
+1990 VRETVVVAQDGT
-2002 LLVAYLVPARAEL
+2002 LLVAYVVPAGAERL
-2015 LSAEDTVRQALQG
+2015 NADDAIRQALQG
-2028 RLKDH
+2028 RLKGH

-2046 WVWLEKMPVSPN
+2046 WVWLEQLPVSPN

-2065 LPKADISASPKAYIA
+2065 LPKANISVSPKAYIA
-2080 PITALEQT
+2080 PNTALEQA

-2103 VGDNFFELGGDS
+2103 VSDNFFELGGDS
-2115 IISIQMVSRA
+2115 IISIQVVSRA

-2142 IQGLASVANQG
+2142 IQGLASVATLG
-2153 DSGPGIDQGP
+2153 ASGPGFDQGP
-2163 VTGDAV
+2163 VTGNAV

-2192 LLKGLRPVDAAH
+2192 LLKGLRPVHAEH
-2204 LEQALQALVAHHD
+2204 LEQALQAVVSHHD
-2217 ALRLAFTRENDAW
+2217 ALRLAFVRENDAW
-2230 TARHQSLA
+2230 TARHQTLT
-2238 EQQGLWQR
+2238 EQDAVWQR
-2246 SPLLWTAEVADAAA
+2246 SALLWAAEVADAPA

-2267 AQRSLELQNGAL
+2267 AQRSLELESGAL

-2317 AYQQLQAGQALK
+2317 AYEQLQAGQAPK

-2343 LQGHA
+2343 LKTHA

-2355 QIAYWQGQL
+2355 QMAYWQGQL
-2364 QGARADLPCD
+2364 AGVRNDLPCD
-2374 RPEGELRRCHGAQV
+2374 RPEGELRRCHEAQV
-2388 QTRLDKNQTRQ
+2388 QTRLDKHQTQR
-2399 LLQQAPAA
+2399 LLQQAPSA

-2412 NDLLLTALARVI
+2412 NDLLLTALSRVI
-2424 GRWSGDASTLIQ
+2424 GRWTGEASTLIQ

-2467 PAVTAGDSLKAIKEQ
+2467 PAATLEDSLKAIKEQ

-2490 LGFGALRY
+2490 LGFGVLRY
-2498 LGDEQTRRTLQALPV
+2498 LGDEQTRRTLAALPM

-2526 AFADDADGL
+2526 GFSDAADGL
-2535 FIPASESA
+2535 FIPASEPA
-2543 GAPQSPL
+2543 GTPQSPL

-2570 DWTFSTQMFDESTIQ
+2570 DWTFSRHMFDESTIQ
-2585 TLALDYGR
+2585 RLALEYAQ
-2593 ELQALIE
+2593 ELQGLIDY
-2600 HCCQAPHQGF
+2600 CCQTRHQGF
-2610 TPSDFPLAGLTQAEL
+2610 TPSDFPLAGLNQAQL
-2625 DALPLAPRQVE
+2625 DALPLAPRDVE

-2642 PMQQGMLFHT
+2642 PMQQGMLFHS
-2652 LYEQQAGSYIN
+2652 LYEQQAGHYIN

-2684 MDAHEVLRSSFVWE
+2684 VDAHEVLRSSFVWE
-2698 GEFKRALQVVHKQLD
+2698 GDFKRALQVVHKQME
-2713 VAFLFHDWRASAQL
+2713 VAFLFHDGCAAANP
-2727 SQDLHS
+2727 SQDLDA

-2744 LEAAPLLRLVVTRV
+2744 LDAAPLLRLLVVRV
-2758 AEDRYHLI
+2758 AEERYHLI
-2766 YTCHHILMDG
+2766 YTSHHILMDG

-2786 LQRYSGQPVVASGS
+2786 LQRYGGQPFVASGS

-2809 QHQDVAASE
+2809 QRQDAAASE
-2818 AFWTPV
+2818 AFWMPL
-2824 LQRLEAPTRLAD
+2824 LQRLETPTRLAD
-2836 VIAPP
+2836 AIAPP
-2841 AQAGTGYGDHVQ
+2841 AQASAGYGDHVQ
-2853 VLDETLTRRLEA
+2853 VLDEALTRRLEA

-2934 DSWLQAVQAQNLA
+2934 DSWLQAVQAQNLM

-2994 RFGPPLTQEQ
+2994 RFGPPITQEQ
-3004 TSYPLTLLVG
+3004 TSYPLTLLVE
-3014 LERQL
+3014 LDRQL

-3026 QASFSADTVQRLAAH
+3026 LASFSADTVQRLTAH
-3041 LAQLLGQMT
+3041 LARLLGQMA
-3050 DGGERCLGELSML
+3050 DGSERCLGELSML
-3063 AFDEHQRLVHD
+3063 AFDEHQRQVHD
-3074 WNPLDTPFDQ
+3074 WNPVDAPFEQ
-3084 GLCIHQ
+3084 ALCIHQ
-3090 MIARQVEAMPDALAV
+3090 MIARQAQAMPEALAV
-3105 TFANTQLSYSELDGR
+3105 TFANTRLSYGELDTQ

-3144 RSEHLLIALLAVL
+3144 RSEQLLIALLAVL

-3171 VERLAYMLD
+3171 AERVAYMLD

-3192 VAATLSVPAETAVLM
+3192 VAATLDVPSETAVLM
-3207 LDQLDL
+3207 LDHLDL
-3213 SRYPLSAPHS
+3213 ASYPLSAPHTA
-3223 SVTPDNL
+3223 VTPDNL

-3327 LLRSDEIPASVR
+3327 LQRSGEIPASVR

-3347 LKQSLVDALYQNSP
+3347 LKQSLVDALYQHP
-3361 CGIGPVQAKPL
+3361 TCGSGPVQAGPVETKP
-3372 ESESVGAKP
+3372 VGAGP
-3381 VGAKLARDSILSA
+3381 VGAKLARDSVLSA
-3394 GPCVTDLPPSRA
+3394 GPYATDPQPSRA
-3406 SFAPTGLA
+3406 SFAPT
-3414 STGSAPAGFAPTGSL
+3414 SSL
-3429 PQGIEHVYDLY
+3429 PQGIEQGIEHVYDLY

-3449 TWTRRTAG
+3449 TWSRRTAG

-3482 QGVSAELYLSGAGI
+3482 QGVSAQLYLSGAGI

-3514 PFSTTGERLYRT
+3514 PFSASGERLYRT
-3526 GDLSR
+3526 GDLCR

-3555 ELGEIESRL
+3555 ELGEIEARL
-3564 LQQPEVRDVA
+3564 LQQPQVRDVA
-3574 VLAQDAPGGQQLVAY
+3574 VLAQDAAGGQQLVAY
-3589 VVVPTLNL
+3589 VVAYVVASGVTSALQPD
-3597 NATEAQRA
+3597 ESA
-3605 LRDELK
+3605 LRAQLK
-3611 AALREHLPDY
+3611 ASLREHLPDY
-3621 MIPAHLLFLEQLP
+3621 MIPAHLLFLDQLP

-3667 QIAGIWQE
+3667 QIAGVWQE
-3675 VLEVEQV
+3675 VLELEQV

-3699 QAVSRLR
+3699 QVVSRLR
-3706 KLTGYPLSLRD
+3706 NLTDYPLSLRD

-3723 LKALAV
+3723 LKALAA
-3729 LMAGTADEPVRA
+3729 LMAGNVEGQVRA
-3741 GDSHE
+3741 GDSRG

-3789 GELSM
+3789 GGLSVE
-3794 AHLMSS
+3794 HLMSS
-3800 FADVAR
+3800 FAEVVR

-3833 DFPVIDLAGLSP
+3833 DFPLIDLSDLSP
-3845 SAQQEQVARA
+3845 GAQQEQVVQA

-3861 IPIDLEQAPLL
+3861 TPIDLEQAPLL
-3872 RGRILRLGPT
+3872 RGRILRLGPS

-3888 AMHHIISDGWSMGLL
+3888 AMHHIIFDGWSMGLL
-3903 INELVQ
+3903 VDELVQ
-3909 VYEAS
+3909 AYEAS
-3914 LKGEPMPLP
+3914 LTGKPMPLA
-3923 PLEVQYHDF
+3923 PLEVQYQDF

-3954 RLGGYEGRLDLPLSS
+3954 RLSGYEGRLNLPLDN

-3975 SYDGDALQFR
+3975 SYDGDALQFQ
-3985 LSTALS
+3985 LSSGLT
-3991 GALRRLASEAGVTL
+3991 GALRRLSSEAGVTL

-4012 FQVLLHRLC
+4012 FQVLLHRLSG
-4021 DAQDL
+4021 AQDMVL
-4026 VVGADVA
+4026 GADVA

-4048 NVLPLRSRFDAAAT
+4048 NVLPLRSHLDAEAT
-4062 FSRFLGQTQDNL
+4062 FASFLARTQDNL
-4074 LGALEHQDLPFDQ
+4074 LDALEHQDLPFDQ
-4087 IVEASGVPRHKGMN
+4087 IVEASGVARHKGMN

-4112 VPVRTRSMTGL
+4112 VPVRPRSMAGL
-4123 SVELLPALETHSKF
+4123 SMEFLPALETHSKF

-4197 MAAAVTPATVPGPKA
+4197 TATAVTPATVPGPKA

-4243 RFPLMLEPGEPHL
+4243 CFPLMLEPGEPHL

-4262 QQNRPLIEQ
+4262 HQNRPLIEQ

-4361 PVVDCRLMYER
+4361 PVVDCRLMYEQ

-4394 KLDVSWQHFFKTED
+4394 KLDVSWQHFFKTENR
-4408 HLEVEARC
+4408 LEVEARC

-4447 EKSFFNQVQLHHIYW
+4447 AKSFFNQVQLHHIYW

-4538 IVVAMGDMYDRNA
+4538 IVVAMGDMYDHSSLGSPSAAGQTARGA
-4551 LDNPASAGPAIQG
+4551 LNTEEAGA
-4564 RRNLE
+4564 
-4569 ETGA
+4569 

>member
-16 LPLDKRKLYLEKMLE
+16 LPLDKRRLYLEKMLQ

-49 QIALSYAQER
+49 HIPLSYAQER

-73 HIPSALRLKGRLD
+73 HIPTTLRLKGRLD
-86 VAALERS
+86 VPALERS

-106 TFIENGEQTVQVTHR
+106 TFSEDGEQAIQIVHR
-121 QMPLRITVEALPVG
+121 QMPLRIAVETLAAG
-135 SPLSQDDSIK
+135 SPTSQDSAIK
-145 AFVERESARPF
+145 AFVERETARPF
-156 DLRQGPLL
+156 DLRQGPML
-164 RVSLLN
+164 RVSLLK
-170 IAEDDHVLV
+170 IAEDDHVLA
-179 LIQHHIISDGWSM
+179 LIQHHIIADGWSM

-203 AADTAGQSLVLPEL
+203 ATDTAGQPLRLPAL
-217 TVQYADYAIWQRHW
+217 DVQYADYAIWQRHW

-243 WVQTLGR
+243 WLQTLGD

-274 DLNLAP
+274 DLKLTAELAT
-280 ELGAALKQ
+280 ALKQ

-320 GVPVANRNRVETEG
+320 GVPTANRNRVETEG

-345 SADVDGQLPFDRL
+345 NAHVDGQLPFDRL

-396 QVMFNHQTASDTQ
+396 QVMFNHQNAGANRS
-409 DRQMQL
+409 RRMHL
-415 PQLSIEDL
+415 PQLRVEDL
-423 VWEGHTAQFDLTLG
+423 LWEGRTAQFDLTLG
-437 TYETGQGVVAELTY
+437 TYETEQGIAAELTY
-451 ATDLFE
+451 ATDLFD
-457 PQTIERLARHWQNLL
+457 PLTIERLAEHWQNLL
-472 QGIVDAPQQR
+472 RGIVDAPHQR

-488 LDATQQRL
+488 LGPAQQRL
-496 MQQDWFRVV
+496 TQQQWLRVAD
-505 EHGVE
+505 HSAE
-510 AGCVHQRIAEQA
+510 AVCVHQRIAEQA
-522 RVSPDA
+522 RLNPEA
-528 LALTIDGQALTYGQ
+528 LALTVDGHALSYRQ
-542 LDARANQLAHRLIVL
+542 LDARANQLAHRLIEL
-557 GVTPDQP
+557 GVTPGQL
-564 VGIAL
+564 VGIAV

-575 IIGLLAILKAGGAYV
+575 IVGLLAILKAGGAYV

-602 YMIQDSGIELLL
+602 YMIEDSGIGLLL
-614 TQARLQARLPIPAT
+614 TQARLVNRLPIPAT
-628 LETLLLDQPDAAL
+628 LQTLLLDQPDAAL
-641 QEAPRSCPAVA
+641 QDAAQTSPAVA
-652 LSAEHLAYVIYT
+652 LTGEHLAYVIYT

-678 GALSNF
+678 GALGNF
-684 VSSMIAQPGLTA
+684 ISSMIAQPGLA
-696 SDRMLSLT
+696 AGDRMLSLT

-709 IFGLEIYG
+709 IFGLEIYA
-717 PLSTGASVVLTG
+717 PLSVGASVVLTG

-736 QAVLALIERHDVTV
+736 QAVLALIEQHDVSV

-766 SALLAGRTFLCGG
+766 AWVLAGRTFLCGG

-811 VHPLSPENSRPFL
+811 VHPLSLECDRPFL
-824 GHPLDNTALY
+824 GKPLDNTALY
-834 IVGSDLT
+834 IVGSDLS

-848 GELLIGGD
+848 GELFIGGV

-880 TGERLYRTGDLTRY
+880 TGERLYRTGDLSRY

-899 VEYIGRID
+899 VEYLGRLD

-929 ASVRETVVVAHEGP
+929 DSVRETVVVAHEGP

-952 VPIDAVPQ
+952 VPANGELPEPDAP
-960 ADAEASLRTALK
+960 LRAALK
-972 TALKA
+972 AALKA

-1000 KVDRKALPAPD
+1000 KIDRKALPAPEARD
-1011 ASELQR
+1011 LQQTYMAPRSE
-1017 AYVAPGSAREQQVAA
+1017 VEQQVAA
-1032 IWQEVLKLERVG
+1032 IWQDVLKLERVG
-1044 LVDNFFELGGHSLLV
+1044 LEDNFFELGGHSLLV
-1059 TQVVSRVRRALDIEV
+1059 TQVVSRVRRALGIEV

-1081 HSTLQD
+1081 HSTLRA
-1087 FVQALDAGHGEQ
+1087 FVAAFATTPGEQ
-1099 PLALVPVP
+1099 TPVMVPVS
-1107 RDKPLPLS
+1107 RDAPLPLS

-1141 LRGALDTG
+1141 MRGTLDKV
-1149 ALRQSFAAL
+1149 ALRKSFAAL
-1158 LERHESLRTTF
+1158 VERHESLRTVF
-1169 VEDDGRTCQ
+1169 VEEDGHTCQ
-1178 VMRAQGQVDF
+1178 VIRGQGRVDF
-1188 VEQRLAVDDEA
+1188 IEQCLEGNDEA
-1199 GIQAFIEQQTQR
+1199 AIEVFLEQQTQR
-1211 PFDLLNDA
+1211 PFDLLSDA
-1219 LLRVGLLAL
+1219 LLRVALLEVT
-1228 SEQEHILVLTLHH
+1228 EQDHVLVLTLHH
-1241 IVADAWSLQVMVDDL
+1241 IVSDGWSLQVMVDDL
-1256 MSLYSAFIQGQS
+1256 MGLYSAFAQGHS
-1268 AQLPALAV
+1268 AQLPPLAV

-1289 AAGERDRQLA
+1289 AAGEQDRQLA
-1299 YWTEQLG
+1299 YWTAQLG
-1306 DEQPLLELPTDH
+1306 GEQPLLELPTDH

-1324 SMRGARLPVVLD
+1324 SQRGARLPIVLD
-1336 RALNDALKAL
+1336 RALSDDLKAL
-1346 ARRENI
+1346 ARRENV

-1359 GSFQALLHRYSGQA
+1359 GAFQTLLHRYSGQA

-1392 IGFFVNTQVLRA
+1392 IGFFVNTQVLRS
-1404 EFHSDLTGA
+1404 EFHSDLSGA
-1413 ALLQQLKQTA
+1413 ALLQQLKKTA
-1423 MAAQMHQ
+1423 LAAQMHQ

-1457 NHRNETDTALTT
+1457 NHRNEADSAFVD
-1469 ALPDLAIEPMG
+1469 ALPGLRIEPVG

-1486 QFDLSLDTS
+1486 QFDLSLDTT
-1495 DSAQGLHAALTYAT
+1495 DSSQGLHAALTYAT

-1514 ATIERMGQHWLNL
+1514 ATIERMARHWLNVL
-1527 LHGLVQD
+1527 QSMVQD
-1534 LHRPVAQWALLDA
+1534 LHRPVAQWSLLD
-1547 DERRRMLVEWNATAV
+1547 DEERRHMLVDWNATA
-1562 QYPLDRS
+1562 QYYPLDHS
-1569 VHSLIEEQVSR
+1569 VQALIEEQVRR

-1590 EQRLTYT
+1590 EQRLSYS

-1657 AYMFDDS
+1657 AYMFEDS
-1664 GIGLLLTQRHL
+1664 GIGLLLTQQPL
-1675 LDALPVPEAIR
+1675 LESLPIPDGLR

-1691 QPEDGLQAGRDANP
+1691 LPDDGLYATREHNP
-1705 CVDVDAENLAYVIYT
+1705 NVQVHAENLAYVIYT

-1732 RHSALVN
+1732 RHGALVN

-1749 LDATDSVLQKTPFS
+1749 LVASDSVLQKTPFS

-1771 FWPLLTGATLVVA
+1771 FWPLLTGSTLVVA

-1811 SMLQAFVQ
+1811 SMLQAFLQ
-1819 DPHVAQCT
+1819 DPRVAQCT

-1844 QQVFAKLPNASLY
+1844 QQVFAKLPNAGLY

-1873 CVQDGRDSVPIG
+1873 CVEEGRDSVPIG

-1898 ELSPVPVGVTGEL
+1898 ELSPVPVGVIGEL

-1931 RFVTGPFGT
+1931 RFVTGPFGH

-1951 RYRTDGVIE
+1951 HYRADGVIE

-1975 IELGEIEVRLAEHAE
+1975 IELGEIDARLAEHDA
-1990 VRETVVIAQDGT
+1990 VRETVVLAQDGT
-2002 LLVAYLVPARAEL
+2002 LLVAYVVPTRAEL
-2015 LSAEDTVRQALQG
+2015 LAADDAVRQALQA
-2028 RLKDH
+2028 RLREH

-2065 LPKADISASPKAYIA
+2065 LPKADPSASPKGYVAA
-2080 PITALEQT
+2080 VTAVEQT
-2088 LAAIWQSVLGREQVG
+2088 LAVIWQNVLGRERVG
-2103 VGDNFFELGGDS
+2103 VTDNFFELGGDS
-2115 IISIQMVSRA
+2115 IISIQVVSRA

-2131 FSPKDLFVHQT
+2131 ISPKDLFLHQT
-2142 IQGLASVANQG
+2142 IQGLASVATTG
-2153 DSGPGIDQGP
+2153 HGGPVVDQGP
-2163 VTGDAV
+2163 VTGQTL
-2169 LLPFQQLF
+2169 LLPFQQWF
-2177 FEQDMAEPHH
+2177 FELAMTEPHH

-2192 LLKGLRPVDAAH
+2192 LLKGLRPVHAGH
-2204 LEQALQALVAHHD
+2204 LEQALQTLVAHHD
-2217 ALRLAFTRENDAW
+2217 ALRLGFACKDGVW
-2230 TARHQSLA
+2230 SARHGTLA
-2238 EQQGLWQR
+2238 EQQALWQR
-2246 SPLLWTAEVADAAA
+2246 SPLLWTAEVADASA
-2260 LERLAEQ
+2260 LEALAEH

-2279 LRGVLASLADGSQR
+2279 MRGVLASLADGSQR

-2317 AYQQLQAGQALK
+2317 AYDQLQAGQAPT
-2329 LPAKTSA
+2329 LPAKTTA
-2336 TQAWAQR
+2336 TQTWAQR
-2343 LQGHA
+2343 LQVYA

-2355 QIAYWQGQL
+2355 QMAYWQGQL
-2364 QGARADLPCD
+2364 EGACHDLPCD
-2374 RPEGELRRCHGAQV
+2374 RPQGDLQRCRGVQV
-2388 QTRLDKNQTRQ
+2388 QTRLGKDQTRR

-2424 GRWSGDASTLIQ
+2424 GRWTSQESTLIQ
-2436 LEGHGREALFDD
+2436 LEGHGREALFDE

-2467 PAVTAGDSLKAIKEQ
+2467 PMATAEGSIKAIKEQ

-2490 LGFGALRY
+2490 LGFGVLRY
-2498 LGDEQTRRTLQALPV
+2498 LGDEPTRRTLAALPV

-2526 AFADDADGL
+2526 DFADDGDGL
-2535 FIPASESA
+2535 FVPASESA
-2543 GAPQSPL
+2543 GAAQSPL

-2556 LTLNGSVYAGELSI
+2556 LSLNGSVYAGELSI
-2570 DWTFSTQMFDESTIQ
+2570 DWTFSSQMFDEATIQ
-2585 TLALDYGR
+2585 ALAVEYGR
-2593 ELQALIE
+2593 ELQALID
-2600 HCCQAPHQGF
+2600 HCCEPQHRGF
-2610 TPSDFPLAGLTQAEL
+2610 TPSDFPLAGLHQSQL
-2625 DALPLAPRQVE
+2625 DALPLVAREVE

-2652 LYEQQAGSYIN
+2652 LLEQQAGHYIN
-2663 QLRVDVEGLDV
+2663 QMRVDVEGLDV
-2674 ERFRQAWQAA
+2674 ERFRHAWQAA
-2684 MDAHEVLRSSFVWE
+2684 TDAHDVLRSGFVWE
-2698 GEFKRALQVVHKQLD
+2698 GDFKRALQVVHKRVDLVLQL
-2713 VAFLFHDWRASAQL
+2713 HDGR
-2727 SQDLHS
+2727 SQADLPEYLDA
-2733 LALAQ
+2733 LAAAQ
-2738 RQQGFE
+2738 RQQGFV
-2744 LEAAPLLRLVVTRV
+2744 LEAAPLLRLAVVRV
-2758 AEDRYHLI
+2758 AQDHYHLI
-2766 YTCHHILMDG
+2766 YTSHHILMDG

-2786 LQRYSGQPVVASGS
+2786 LQRYSGQSVAVSGG

-2809 QHQDVAASE
+2809 QRQDAAASE
-2818 AFWTPV
+2818 AFWKPA

-2836 VIAPP
+2836 AVAKP
-2841 AQAGTGYGDHVQ
+2841 AELGTGYGDHVQ
-2853 VLDETLTRRLEA
+2853 VLDEALTRRLEA

-2883 LLLQRYTGKDTVAFG
+2883 LLLQRYTGKATVAFG

-2920 TLPVIASPQAGQSL
+2920 TLPVIASPRAEQTL
-2934 DSWLQAVQAQNLA
+2934 DSWLQAVQGQNLA

-2952 HTALLD
+2952 HSALLD

-2964 QGGEALFDSLL
+2964 QGGDALFDSLL

-2994 RFGPPLTQEQ
+2994 RFGSPITQEQ
-3004 TSYPLTLLVG
+3004 TNYPLTLLVG

-3026 QASFSADTVQRLAAH
+3026 LASFAPDTVERLAAH

-3050 DGGERCLGELSML
+3050 ANGERCLGELSML
-3063 AFDEHQRLVHD
+3063 EFDEHQRLTHD
-3074 WNPLDTPFDQ
+3074 WNPVDAPFEQDV
-3084 GLCIHQ
+3084 CIHDL
-3090 MIARQVEAMPDALAV
+3090 IARQVDATPDALAV
-3105 TFANTQLSYSELDGR
+3105 TFNDIRLSYSELDGR

-3144 RSEHLLIALLAVL
+3144 RSEQLLIALLAVL

-3171 VERLAYMLD
+3171 AERVAYMLD

-3192 VAATLSVPAETAVLM
+3192 VAATLTVPAETEVLL

-3213 SRYPLSAPHS
+3213 SRYPLDAPQS
-3223 SVTPDNL
+3223 SVKPDNL

-3263 YSRDDIQGVLAST
+3263 YRRDDIQGVLAST

-3307 HLPARDQVRLI
+3307 QLPARDQVRLI
-3318 NTVPSAIAA
+3318 NSVPSVIAA
-3327 LLRSDEIPASVR
+3327 LQRNGEIPDSVR

-3347 LKQSLVDALYQNSP
+3347 LKQSLVETLYQ
-3361 CGIGPVQAKPL
+3361 Q
-3372 ESESVGAKP
+3372 
-3381 VGAKLARDSILSA
+3381 
-3394 GPCVTDLPPSRA
+3394 
-3406 SFAPTGLA
+3406 
-3414 STGSAPAGFAPTGSL
+3414 PA
-3429 PQGIEHVYDLY
+3429 IEHVYDLY

-3470 SYLLDADLQPVP
+3470 SYLLDANLQPVP

-3526 GDLSR
+3526 GDLCR
-3531 YRADGVLEYQGRI
+3531 YRADGVLQYQGRL
-3544 DHQVKIRGFRI
+3544 DHQVKIRGLRI
-3555 ELGEIESRL
+3555 ELGEIEARL
-3564 LQQPEVRDVA
+3564 LQQPAVREVA
-3574 VLAQDAPGGQQLVAY
+3574 VLAQDGAGGQQLVAY
-3589 VVVPTLNL
+3589 VV
-3597 NATEAQRA
+3597 ASAQEADA
-3605 LRDELK
+3605 STLRDQLK
-3611 AALREHLPDY
+3611 ANLKTSVPDY
-3621 MIPAHLLFLEQLP
+3621 MIPAHWLFLEQLP

-3647 AVETGLSQ
+3647 GIESGVQQ
-3655 SGYEAPVSELEQ
+3655 SDYAAPASELEQ
-3667 QIAGIWQE
+3667 RIADVWQA
-3675 VLEVEQV
+3675 VLEVERV

-3699 QAVSRLR
+3699 QAISRLR
-3706 KLTGYPLSLRD
+3706 KLTTYPLSLRD
-3717 LFNHPQ
+3717 LFDHPQ
-3723 LKALAV
+3723 LKALAAV
-3729 LMAGTADEPVRA
+3729 MSAGDEGSVRA
-3741 GDSHE
+3741 GDSSQ

-3754 RRSAPL
+3754 RQSAPL

-3773 SGGTSA
+3773 AGGTSA

-3789 GELSM
+3789 GELSVER
-3794 AHLMSS
+3794 LMSS
-3800 FADVAR
+3800 FAEVTR
-3806 RHDVLRTAYV
+3806 RHAVLRTAYV
-3816 QDEEGDPLA
+3816 QDDEGDPVA
-3825 LIADEVQL
+3825 LIVDEVQL
-3833 DFPVIDLAGLSP
+3833 DFPLIDLSDLSP
-3845 SAQQEQVARA
+3845 GAQQEHVAQA
-3855 TLENAR
+3855 TLDNAR
-3861 IPIDLEQAPLL
+3861 TPIDLEQAPLL

-3914 LKGEPMPLP
+3914 SRNEPMPLA

-3939 EEQGVLARQAEYWKH
+3939 EEQGVLARQADYWKD
-3954 RLGGYEGRLDLPLSS
+3954 RLDGYNGRLDLPLDN
-3969 PRGQTA
+3969 PRGPTA
-3975 SYDGDALQFR
+3975 SYEGDALQFE
-3985 LSTALS
+3985 LSAGLS
-3991 GALRRLASEAGVTL
+3991 AALRRVSSAAGVTL

-4021 DAQDL
+4021 ATQDL

-4048 NVLPLRSRFDAAAT
+4048 NVLPLRSRFVADAT
-4062 FSRFLGQTQDNL
+4062 FGRFLAQTQDDL

-4087 IVEASGVPRHKGMN
+4087 IVEASGVPRHKGMS

-4112 VPVRTRSMTGL
+4112 VPVRSRAMAGL
-4123 SVELLPALETHSKF
+4123 SVEFLPALQTHSKF

-4145 EEGQLRGNWQFATTL
+4145 GEGQLRGNWQFATGL
-4160 FGHERIQHLIQ
+4160 FGHERIQYLIQ

-4197 MAAAVTPATVPGPKA
+4197 VATAATPANVPGPKA
-4212 DKLGKFLKRSVTPLA
+4212 DKLGKFLKRAATP
-4227 KPRAARVRESL
+4227 AARPRPALVRESL

-4243 RFPLMLEPGEPHL
+4243 RFPLMMEPGEPHL
-4256 DVIEWI
+4256 DVVEWI

-4281 RGFELDGIQG
+4281 RGFALDGIQG
-4291 FEAFAEAV
+4291 FEAFAEAI

-4361 PVVDCRLMYER
+4361 PVVDCRLMYEK

-4408 HLEVEARC
+4408 RSEVETRC

-4447 EKSFFNQVQLHHIYW
+4447 EKSFFNQVQLHHVYW
-4462 LDPDVRED
+4462 LEPDVRQD
-4470 LLSMFGLE
+4470 LLSMYGLE

-4538 IVVAMGDMYDRNA
+4538 IVVAMGDMYDHASLQR
-4551 LDNPASAGPAIQG
+4551 PAFGQTPRGAF
-4564 RRNLE
+4564 NTE